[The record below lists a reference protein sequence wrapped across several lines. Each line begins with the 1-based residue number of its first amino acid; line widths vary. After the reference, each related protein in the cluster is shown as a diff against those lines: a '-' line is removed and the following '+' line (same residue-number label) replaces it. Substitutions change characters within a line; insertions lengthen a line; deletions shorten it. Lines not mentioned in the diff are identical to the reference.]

1 MKKNIE
7 IDKNLREMA
16 KNTAARIENAQERKR
31 AYALATGALALAKAL
46 QSDGFGISF
55 KHSLFKI
62 PSFAG
67 NFELADL
74 YIGNVRIDVRVTFD
88 NENFYIPKTH
98 KKYDATPDLYVVV
111 KMEKDLSKMSI
122 EGFVYPKETEK
133 CETVEEY
140 LVCPLKKLN
149 SMKGFKKA
157 VESVESQ
164 EHECA
169 AGDHQK
175 AAELAVLFLDGE
187 ISESEKIFFIKHVVN
202 CPLCRERLCEFSE
215 FDLIIEQVK
224 KYPELLDDS
233 TLNVLTGNVSSQQEE
248 QKEPEILET
257 GISNSVL
264 ELVKDAA
271 VLETGLDAA
280 ETVAQAA
287 GAGAADMVIE
297 TAEEAAETLENI
309 SDVEDDLSLL
319 SISQED
325 EQNIEAEPEK
335 EEDSAEI
342 DDLSELEESGE
353 ELNLTEPEE
362 IPDFS
367 ETPAEP
373 EQEEETVEEEEAPE
387 LLNTEDSEEEDTLT
401 FEEDEPMELLEETA
415 GEMTLESDEESVH
428 EAPEEET
435 PLETEL
441 LQESAPVEEIEEAHE
456 TEQDDIFAGADE
468 EPFELEAH
476 DELEL
481 SDLETLDE
489 HEEMVLEEVHE
500 EQPEEIVPEPD
511 FEENEAPLPEEPAEE
526 ISEHEELTLLES
538 DDEEPGLIEHD
549 EIPDFSQDLEETTE
563 PEPQEP
569 VVSEETESIELL
581 EETPEEI
588 LPVSGEESIEES
600 IQEPEEP
607 KSEFAELLEEEPVE
621 NNEEQTSEYAG
632 IELIDEDSTPSDE
645 PAEETHPENEVNEEI
660 QGLLDDELMQLL
672 SSDDDSDEN
681 TESEA
686 ADDSN
691 LDLIAESGDSENEN
705 QEDSGE
711 EVIDSLYEDA
721 PEAPAE
727 GENAQEDFIQPEP
740 GKNGGLAKKLIA
752 AAVVLFLITTGSIT
766 ALYLN
771 QNKQAANQDALPDA
785 DAPMQDGS
793 PLDAAANLPQNKDDS
808 ASPMSQDLNKS
819 ITNVFSDQPAALTI
833 TKISWEVSQSL
844 ANDDSFRNYLQ
855 VAGKNLQMNLQN
867 DLSYT
872 TEINYNPK
880 VKVSFEISKD
890 NTIKRIQVTESSGSE
905 QIDNVVLQS
914 IKETLKYV
922 NAPNIKD
929 YKGNYNLSVVV
940 NF

>member
-16 KNTAARIENAQERKR
+16 KNTAARIENALERKR

-46 QSDGFGISF
+46 QSDGFGVSF
-55 KHSLFKI
+55 KHSLFKV

-98 KKYDATPDLYVVV
+98 KKYDAAPDLYVVV
-111 KMEKDLSKMSI
+111 KMEKNLSKMSI
-122 EGFVYPKETEK
+122 EGFVFPKETEK
-133 CETVEEY
+133 CESVEEY

-157 VESVESQ
+157 VESVET
-164 EHECA
+164 EDHECA

-175 AAELAVLFLDGE
+175 TAELAVSFIDGE

-215 FDLIIEQVK
+215 FDSIIEQVK

-248 QKEPEILET
+248 QNEPEILET

-271 VLETGLDAA
+271 ALETGLEAA

-287 GAGAADMVIE
+287 GAGAAGLVIE
-297 TAEEAAETLENI
+297 TAEETAETLENI
-309 SDVEDDLSLL
+309 SDEEDNLSLL
-319 SISQED
+319 SISEED
-325 EQNIEAEPEK
+325 DQNIEDEPEN

-367 ETPAEP
+367 ETPGEP
-373 EQEEETVEEEEAPE
+373 EQEEETVEENEAPE

-401 FEEDEPMELLEETA
+401 LEEDEPMELLEEA
-415 GEMTLESDEESVH
+415 AEEMTLESDEESVP
-428 EAPEEET
+428 EAVDEGT
-435 PLETEL
+435 PA
-441 LQESAPVEEIEEAHE
+441 ESAPVEEIEETDE
-456 TEQDDIFAGADE
+456 TEHEDIFAAAEE
-468 EPFELEAH
+468 EPLELETH

-500 EQPEEIVPEPD
+500 EHPEEIEPEPA
-511 FEENEAPLPEEPAEE
+511 FEENEEAAPEEPVAE
-526 ISEHEELTLLES
+526 ISEHEELTELES
-538 DDEEPGLIEHD
+538 DDEPLGLLEHE
-549 EIPDFSQDLEETTE
+549 EIPDFSQDLEETAE
-563 PEPQEP
+563 PEAQEP
-569 VVSEETESIELL
+569 VISEETEAIELT
-581 EETPEEI
+581 EEAPEEI
-588 LPVSGEESIEES
+588 LPESGEETIEET

-621 NNEEQTSEYAG
+621 NNEEQISEYAG

-645 PAEETHPENEVNEEI
+645 PVEETQPENEVNEEI

-686 ADDSN
+686 ADDNN
-691 LDLIAESGDSENEN
+691 LDLIAESGDSESEN
-705 QEDSGE
+705 QEENGE
-711 EVIDSLYEDA
+711 EVIDSLYEEA

-727 GENAQEDFIQPEP
+727 GESAQEEFMQPEP

-785 DAPMQDGS
+785 DMPMQDGS
-793 PLDAAANLPQNKDDS
+793 LPDAAANLPQNKDDS

>member
-46 QSDGFGISF
+46 QSDGFGVSF
-55 KHSLFKI
+55 KHSLFKV

-98 KKYDATPDLYVVV
+98 KKYDAAPDLYVVV
-111 KMEKDLSKMSI
+111 KMEKNLSKMSI
-122 EGFVYPKETEK
+122 EGFVFPKETEK
-133 CETVEEY
+133 CESVEEY

-157 VESVESQ
+157 VESVETE

-175 AAELAVLFLDGE
+175 AAELAVSFLDGE

-215 FDLIIEQVK
+215 FDSIIEQVK

-233 TLNVLTGNVSSQQEE
+233 TLNVLTGNVSSQQAE
-248 QKEPEILET
+248 QNEPEILET

-271 VLETGLDAA
+271 ALETGLEAA

-287 GAGAADMVIE
+287 GAGAAGLVIE
-297 TAEEAAETLENI
+297 TAEETAETLENI
-309 SDVEDDLSLL
+309 SDEEDNLSLL
-319 SISQED
+319 SISEED
-325 EQNIEAEPEK
+325 DQNIEDEPEN

-367 ETPAEP
+367 ETPGEP
-373 EQEEETVEEEEAPE
+373 EQEEETVEEKEAPE

-500 EQPEEIVPEPD
+500 EQPEEIEPEPA
-511 FEENEAPLPEEPAEE
+511 FEENEEAAPEEPVAE
-526 ISEHEELTLLES
+526 ISEHEELTELES
-538 DDEEPGLIEHD
+538 DDEPLGLLEHE
-549 EIPDFSQDLEETTE
+549 EIPDFSQDLEETAE
-563 PEPQEP
+563 PEAQEP
-569 VVSEETESIELL
+569 VISEETEAIELT
-581 EETPEEI
+581 EEAPEEI
-588 LPVSGEESIEES
+588 LPESGEET

-621 NNEEQTSEYAG
+621 NNEEQISEYAG

-645 PAEETHPENEVNEEI
+645 PVEETQPENEVNEEI

-686 ADDSN
+686 ADDNN
-691 LDLIAESGDSENEN
+691 LDLIAESGDTESEN
-705 QEDSGE
+705 QEENGE

-721 PEAPAE
+721 PEAPAG
-727 GENAQEDFIQPEP
+727 GESAQEEFMQPEP

>member
-46 QSDGFGISF
+46 QSDGFGVSF
-55 KHSLFKI
+55 KHSLFKV

-98 KKYDATPDLYVVV
+98 KKYDAAPDLYVVV
-111 KMEKDLSKMSI
+111 KMEKNLSKMSI
-122 EGFVYPKETEK
+122 EGFVFPKETEK
-133 CETVEEY
+133 CESVEEY

-157 VESVESQ
+157 VESVETE

-175 AAELAVLFLDGE
+175 AAELAVSFLDGE

-215 FDLIIEQVK
+215 FDSIIEQVK

-233 TLNVLTGNVSSQQEE
+233 TLNVLTGNVSSQQAE
-248 QKEPEILET
+248 QNEPEILET

-271 VLETGLDAA
+271 ALETGLEAA

-287 GAGAADMVIE
+287 GAGAAGLVIE
-297 TAEEAAETLENI
+297 TAEETAETLENI
-309 SDVEDDLSLL
+309 SDEEDNLSLL
-319 SISQED
+319 SISEED
-325 EQNIEAEPEK
+325 DQNIEDEPEN

-367 ETPAEP
+367 ETPGEP
-373 EQEEETVEEEEAPE
+373 EQEEETVEENETPE

-401 FEEDEPMELLEETA
+401 LEEDEPMELLEEA
-415 GEMTLESDEESVH
+415 AEEMTLESDEESVP
-428 EAPEEET
+428 EAAEEET
-435 PLETEL
+435 PA
-441 LQESAPVEEIEEAHE
+441 ESAPVEEIEETDE
-456 TEQDDIFAGADE
+456 TEHEDIFAAAEE
-468 EPFELEAH
+468 EPLELETH

-500 EQPEEIVPEPD
+500 EQPEEIEPEPA
-511 FEENEAPLPEEPAEE
+511 FEENEEAAPEEPVAE
-526 ISEHEELTLLES
+526 ISEHEELTELES
-538 DDEEPGLIEHD
+538 DDEPLGLLEHE
-549 EIPDFSQDLEETTE
+549 EIPDFSQDLEETAE
-563 PEPQEP
+563 PEAQEP
-569 VVSEETESIELL
+569 VISEETEAIELT
-581 EETPEEI
+581 EEAPEEI
-588 LPVSGEESIEES
+588 LPESGEETIEET

-621 NNEEQTSEYAG
+621 NNEEQISEYAG

-645 PAEETHPENEVNEEI
+645 PVEETQPENEVNEEI

-686 ADDSN
+686 ADDNN
-691 LDLIAESGDSENEN
+691 LDLIAESGDSESEN
-705 QEDSGE
+705 QEENGE

-721 PEAPAE
+721 PEAPAG
-727 GENAQEDFIQPEP
+727 GESAQEEFMQPEP

-771 QNKQAANQDALPDA
+771 QNKQASNQDALPDA
-785 DAPMQDGS
+785 DMPMQDGS
-793 PLDAAANLPQNKDDS
+793 LPDAAANLPQNKDDS

>member
-46 QSDGFGISF
+46 QSDGFGVSF
-55 KHSLFKI
+55 KHSLFKV

-98 KKYDATPDLYVVV
+98 KKYDAAPDLYVVV
-111 KMEKDLSKMSI
+111 KMEKNLSKMSI
-122 EGFVYPKETEK
+122 EGFVFPKETEK
-133 CETVEEY
+133 CESVEEY

-157 VESVESQ
+157 VESVETE

-175 AAELAVLFLDGE
+175 AAELAVSFLDGE

-215 FDLIIEQVK
+215 FDSIIEQVK

-233 TLNVLTGNVSSQQEE
+233 TLNVLTGNVSSQQAE
-248 QKEPEILET
+248 QNEPEILET

-271 VLETGLDAA
+271 ALETGLEAA

-287 GAGAADMVIE
+287 GAGAAGLVIE
-297 TAEEAAETLENI
+297 TAEETAETLENI
-309 SDVEDDLSLL
+309 SDEEDNLSLL
-319 SISQED
+319 SISEED
-325 EQNIEAEPEK
+325 DQNIEDEPEN

-367 ETPAEP
+367 ETPGEP
-373 EQEEETVEEEEAPE
+373 EQEEETVEENEAPE

-401 FEEDEPMELLEETA
+401 LEEDEPMELLEEA
-415 GEMTLESDEESVH
+415 AEEMTLESDEESVP
-428 EAPEEET
+428 EAVDEET
-435 PLETEL
+435 PA
-441 LQESAPVEEIEEAHE
+441 ESAPVEEIEETDE
-456 TEQDDIFAGADE
+456 TEHEDIFAAAEE
-468 EPFELEAH
+468 EPLELETH

-500 EQPEEIVPEPD
+500 EHPEEIEPEPA
-511 FEENEAPLPEEPAEE
+511 FEENEEAAPEEPVAE
-526 ISEHEELTLLES
+526 ISEHEELTELES
-538 DDEEPGLIEHD
+538 DDEPLGLLEHE
-549 EIPDFSQDLEETTE
+549 EIPDFSQDLEETAE
-563 PEPQEP
+563 PEAQEP
-569 VVSEETESIELL
+569 VISEETEAIELT
-581 EETPEEI
+581 EEAPEEI
-588 LPVSGEESIEES
+588 LPESGEETIEET

-621 NNEEQTSEYAG
+621 NNEEQISEYAG

-645 PAEETHPENEVNEEI
+645 PVEETQPENEVNEEI

-686 ADDSN
+686 ADDNN
-691 LDLIAESGDSENEN
+691 LDLIAESGDSESEN
-705 QEDSGE
+705 QEENGE

-727 GENAQEDFIQPEP
+727 GESAQEEFMQPEP

-785 DAPMQDGS
+785 DMPMQDGS
-793 PLDAAANLPQNKDDS
+793 LPDAAANLPQNKDDS

>member
-46 QSDGFGISF
+46 QSDGFGVSF
-55 KHSLFKI
+55 KHSLFKV

-98 KKYDATPDLYVVV
+98 KKYDAAPDLYVVV
-111 KMEKDLSKMSI
+111 KMEKNLSKMSI
-122 EGFVYPKETEK
+122 EGFVFPKETEK
-133 CETVEEY
+133 CESVEEY

-157 VESVESQ
+157 VESVETE

-175 AAELAVLFLDGE
+175 AAELAVSFLDGE

-215 FDLIIEQVK
+215 FDSIIEQVK

-233 TLNVLTGNVSSQQEE
+233 TLNVLTGNVSSQQAE
-248 QKEPEILET
+248 QNEPEILET

-271 VLETGLDAA
+271 ALETGLEAA

-287 GAGAADMVIE
+287 GAGAAGLVIE
-297 TAEEAAETLENI
+297 TAEETAETLENI
-309 SDVEDDLSLL
+309 SDEEDNLSLL
-319 SISQED
+319 SISEED
-325 EQNIEAEPEK
+325 DQNIEDEPEN

-367 ETPAEP
+367 ETPGEP
-373 EQEEETVEEEEAPE
+373 EQEEETVEEKETPE

-401 FEEDEPMELLEETA
+401 LEEDEPMELLEEA
-415 GEMTLESDEESVH
+415 AEEMTLESDEESVH

-500 EQPEEIVPEPD
+500 EQPEEIEPEPA
-511 FEENEAPLPEEPAEE
+511 FEENEEAAPEEPVAE
-526 ISEHEELTLLES
+526 ISEHEELTELES
-538 DDEEPGLIEHD
+538 DDEPLGLLEHE
-549 EIPDFSQDLEETTE
+549 EIPDFSQDLEETAE
-563 PEPQEP
+563 PEAQEP
-569 VVSEETESIELL
+569 VISEETEAIELT
-581 EETPEEI
+581 EEAPEEI
-588 LPVSGEESIEES
+588 LPESSEET

-621 NNEEQTSEYAG
+621 NNEEQISEYAG

-645 PAEETHPENEVNEEI
+645 PVEETQPENEVNEEI

-686 ADDSN
+686 ADDNN
-691 LDLIAESGDSENEN
+691 LDLIAESGDSESEN
-705 QEDSGE
+705 QEENGE

-727 GENAQEDFIQPEP
+727 GESAQEEFMQPEP

-771 QNKQAANQDALPDA
+771 QNKQASNQDALPDA
-785 DAPMQDGS
+785 DMPMQDGS
-793 PLDAAANLPQNKDDS
+793 LPDAAANLPQNKDDS

>member
-46 QSDGFGISF
+46 QSDGFGVSF
-55 KHSLFKI
+55 KHSLFKV

-202 CPLCRERLCEFSE
+202 CPFCRERLCEFSE

-248 QKEPEILET
+248 QNEPEILET

-271 VLETGLDAA
+271 ALETGLEAA

-287 GAGAADMVIE
+287 GAGAAGLVIE
-297 TAEEAAETLENI
+297 TAEETAETLENI
-309 SDVEDDLSLL
+309 SDEEDNLSLL
-319 SISQED
+319 SISEED
-325 EQNIEAEPEK
+325 DQNIEDEPEN

-367 ETPAEP
+367 ETPGEP
-373 EQEEETVEEEEAPE
+373 EQEEETVEENEAPE

-401 FEEDEPMELLEETA
+401 LEEDEPMELLEEA
-415 GEMTLESDEESVH
+415 AEEMTLESDEESVP
-428 EAPEEET
+428 EAVDEGT
-435 PLETEL
+435 PA
-441 LQESAPVEEIEEAHE
+441 ESAPVEEIEETDE
-456 TEQDDIFAGADE
+456 TEHEDIFAAAEE
-468 EPFELEAH
+468 EPLELETH

-500 EQPEEIVPEPD
+500 EHPEEIEPEPA
-511 FEENEAPLPEEPAEE
+511 FEENEEAAPEEPVAE
-526 ISEHEELTLLES
+526 ISEHEELTELES
-538 DDEEPGLIEHD
+538 DDEPLGLLEHE
-549 EIPDFSQDLEETTE
+549 EIPDFSQDLEETAE
-563 PEPQEP
+563 PEAQEP
-569 VVSEETESIELL
+569 VISEETEAIELT
-581 EETPEEI
+581 EEAPEEI
-588 LPVSGEESIEES
+588 LPESGEETIEET

-621 NNEEQTSEYAG
+621 NNEEQISEYAG

-645 PAEETHPENEVNEEI
+645 PVEETQPENEVNEEI

-681 TESEA
+681 TGSEA
-686 ADDSN
+686 ADDNN
-691 LDLIAESGDSENEN
+691 LDLIAESGDSESEN
-705 QEDSGE
+705 QEENGE
-711 EVIDSLYEDA
+711 EVIDSLYEEA
-721 PEAPAE
+721 PEAPAG
-727 GENAQEDFIQPEP
+727 GESAQEEFMQPEP

-771 QNKQAANQDALPDA
+771 QNKQASNQDALPDA
-785 DAPMQDGS
+785 DMPMQDGS
-793 PLDAAANLPQNKDDS
+793 LPDAAANLPQNKDDS

>member
-46 QSDGFGISF
+46 QSDGFGVSF
-55 KHSLFKI
+55 KHSLFKV

-98 KKYDATPDLYVVV
+98 KKYDAAPDLYVVV
-111 KMEKDLSKMSI
+111 KMEKNLSKMSI
-122 EGFVYPKETEK
+122 EGFVFPKETEK
-133 CETVEEY
+133 CESVEEY

-157 VESVESQ
+157 VESVETE

-175 AAELAVLFLDGE
+175 TAELAVSFLDGE

-215 FDLIIEQVK
+215 FDSIIEQVK

-248 QKEPEILET
+248 QNEPEILET

-271 VLETGLDAA
+271 ALETGLEAA

-287 GAGAADMVIE
+287 GAGAAGLVIE
-297 TAEEAAETLENI
+297 TAEETAETLENI
-309 SDVEDDLSLL
+309 SDEEDNLSLL
-319 SISQED
+319 SISEED
-325 EQNIEAEPEK
+325 DQNIEDEPEN

-367 ETPAEP
+367 ETPGEP
-373 EQEEETVEEEEAPE
+373 EQEEETVEENEAPE

-401 FEEDEPMELLEETA
+401 LEEDEPMELLEEA
-415 GEMTLESDEESVH
+415 AEEMTLESDEESVP
-428 EAPEEET
+428 EAVDEGT
-435 PLETEL
+435 PA
-441 LQESAPVEEIEEAHE
+441 ESAPVEEIEETDE
-456 TEQDDIFAGADE
+456 TEHEDIFAAAEE
-468 EPFELEAH
+468 EPLELETH

-500 EQPEEIVPEPD
+500 EHPEEIEPEPA
-511 FEENEAPLPEEPAEE
+511 FEENEEAAPEEPVAE
-526 ISEHEELTLLES
+526 ISEHEELTELES
-538 DDEEPGLIEHD
+538 DDEPLGLLEHE
-549 EIPDFSQDLEETTE
+549 EIPDFSQDLEETAE
-563 PEPQEP
+563 PEAQEP
-569 VVSEETESIELL
+569 VISEETEAIELT
-581 EETPEEI
+581 EEAPEEI
-588 LPVSGEESIEES
+588 LPESGEETIEET

-621 NNEEQTSEYAG
+621 NNEEQISEYAG

-645 PAEETHPENEVNEEI
+645 PVEETQPENEVNEEI

-686 ADDSN
+686 ADDNN
-691 LDLIAESGDSENEN
+691 LDLIAESGDSESEN
-705 QEDSGE
+705 QEENGE
-711 EVIDSLYEDA
+711 EVIDSLYEEA

-727 GENAQEDFIQPEP
+727 GESAQEEFMQPEP

-785 DAPMQDGS
+785 DMPMQDGS
-793 PLDAAANLPQNKDDS
+793 LPDAAANLPQNKDDS

>member
-46 QSDGFGISF
+46 QSDGFGVSF
-55 KHSLFKI
+55 KHSLFKV

-98 KKYDATPDLYVVV
+98 KKYDAAPDLYVVV
-111 KMEKDLSKMSI
+111 KMEKNLSKMSI
-122 EGFVYPKETEK
+122 EGFVFPKETEK
-133 CETVEEY
+133 CESVEEY

-157 VESVESQ
+157 VESVETE

-175 AAELAVLFLDGE
+175 AAELAVSFLDGE

-215 FDLIIEQVK
+215 FDSIIEQVK

-233 TLNVLTGNVSSQQEE
+233 TLNVLTGNVSSQQAE
-248 QKEPEILET
+248 QNEPEILET

-271 VLETGLDAA
+271 ALETGLEAA

-287 GAGAADMVIE
+287 GAGAAGLVIE
-297 TAEEAAETLENI
+297 TAEETAETLENI
-309 SDVEDDLSLL
+309 SDEEDNLSLL
-319 SISQED
+319 SISEED
-325 EQNIEAEPEK
+325 DQNIEDEPEN

-367 ETPAEP
+367 ETPGEP
-373 EQEEETVEEEEAPE
+373 EQEEETVEENETPE

-468 EPFELEAH
+468 EPLLEAH

-500 EQPEEIVPEPD
+500 EQPEEIEPEPA
-511 FEENEAPLPEEPAEE
+511 FEENEEAAPEEPVAE
-526 ISEHEELTLLES
+526 ISEHEELTELES
-538 DDEEPGLIEHD
+538 DDEPLGLLEHE
-549 EIPDFSQDLEETTE
+549 EIPDFSQDLEETAE
-563 PEPQEP
+563 PEAQEP
-569 VVSEETESIELL
+569 VISEETEAIELT
-581 EETPEEI
+581 EEAPEEI
-588 LPVSGEESIEES
+588 LPESSEET

-621 NNEEQTSEYAG
+621 NNEEQISEYAG

-645 PAEETHPENEVNEEI
+645 PVEETQPENEVNEEI

-686 ADDSN
+686 ADDNN
-691 LDLIAESGDSENEN
+691 LDLIAESGDSESEN
-705 QEDSGE
+705 QEENGE
-711 EVIDSLYEDA
+711 EVIDSLYEEA

-727 GENAQEDFIQPEP
+727 GESAQEEFMQPEP

-785 DAPMQDGS
+785 DMPMQDGS
-793 PLDAAANLPQNKDDS
+793 LPDAAANLPQNKDDS

>member
-46 QSDGFGISF
+46 QSDGFGVSF
-55 KHSLFKI
+55 KHSLFKV

-98 KKYDATPDLYVVV
+98 KKYDAAPDLYVVV
-111 KMEKDLSKMSI
+111 KMEKNLSKMSI
-122 EGFVYPKETEK
+122 EGFVFPKETEK
-133 CETVEEY
+133 CESVEEY

-157 VESVESQ
+157 VESVETE

-175 AAELAVLFLDGE
+175 AAELAVSFLDGE

-215 FDLIIEQVK
+215 FDSIIEQVK

-248 QKEPEILET
+248 QNEPEILET

-271 VLETGLDAA
+271 ALETGLEAA

-287 GAGAADMVIE
+287 GAGAAGLVIE
-297 TAEEAAETLENI
+297 TAEETAETLENI
-309 SDVEDDLSLL
+309 SDEEDNLSLL
-319 SISQED
+319 SISEED
-325 EQNIEAEPEK
+325 DQNIEDEPEN

-367 ETPAEP
+367 ETPGEP
-373 EQEEETVEEEEAPE
+373 EQEEETVEENEAPE

-401 FEEDEPMELLEETA
+401 LEEDEPMELLEEA
-415 GEMTLESDEESVH
+415 AEEMTLESDEESVP
-428 EAPEEET
+428 EAVDEGT
-435 PLETEL
+435 PA
-441 LQESAPVEEIEEAHE
+441 ESAPVEEIEETDE
-456 TEQDDIFAGADE
+456 TEHEDIFAAAEE
-468 EPFELEAH
+468 EPLELETH

-500 EQPEEIVPEPD
+500 EQPEEIEPEPA
-511 FEENEAPLPEEPAEE
+511 FEENEEAAPEEPVAE
-526 ISEHEELTLLES
+526 ISEHEELTELES
-538 DDEEPGLIEHD
+538 DDEPLGLLEHE
-549 EIPDFSQDLEETTE
+549 EIPDFSQDLEETAE
-563 PEPQEP
+563 PEAQEP
-569 VVSEETESIELL
+569 VISEETEAIELT
-581 EETPEEI
+581 EEAPEEI
-588 LPVSGEESIEES
+588 LPESGEETIEET

-621 NNEEQTSEYAG
+621 NNEEQISEYAG

-645 PAEETHPENEVNEEI
+645 PVEETQPENEVNEEI

-686 ADDSN
+686 ADDNN
-691 LDLIAESGDSENEN
+691 LDLIAESGDSESEN
-705 QEDSGE
+705 QEENGE

-721 PEAPAE
+721 PEAPAG
-727 GENAQEDFIQPEP
+727 GESAQEEFMQPEP

-771 QNKQAANQDALPDA
+771 QNKQASNQDALPDA
-785 DAPMQDGS
+785 DMPMQDGS
-793 PLDAAANLPQNKDDS
+793 LPDAAANLPQNKDDS

>member
-46 QSDGFGISF
+46 QSDGFGVSF
-55 KHSLFKI
+55 KHSLFKV

-98 KKYDATPDLYVVV
+98 KKYDAAPDLYVVV
-111 KMEKDLSKMSI
+111 KMEKNLSKMSI
-122 EGFVYPKETEK
+122 EGFVFPKETEK
-133 CETVEEY
+133 CKSVEEY
-140 LVCPLKKLN
+140 LVCPLKNLN

-157 VESVESQ
+157 VESVEPR

-175 AAELAVLFLDGE
+175 TAELAVSFIDGE

-215 FDLIIEQVK
+215 FDSIIEQVK

-248 QKEPEILET
+248 QNEPEILET

-271 VLETGLDAA
+271 ALETGLEAA

-287 GAGAADMVIE
+287 GAGAAGLVIE
-297 TAEEAAETLENI
+297 TAEETAETLENI
-309 SDVEDDLSLL
+309 SDEEDNLSLL
-319 SISQED
+319 SISEED
-325 EQNIEAEPEK
+325 DQNIEDEPEN

-367 ETPAEP
+367 ETPGEP
-373 EQEEETVEEEEAPE
+373 EQEEETVEENEAPE
-387 LLNTEDSEEEDTLT
+387 LINTEDSEEEDTLT
-401 FEEDEPMELLEETA
+401 LEEDEPMELLEEA
-415 GEMTLESDEESVH
+415 AEEMTLESDEESVP
-428 EAPEEET
+428 EAVEEET
-435 PLETEL
+435 PA
-441 LQESAPVEEIEEAHE
+441 ESAPVEEIEETDE

-500 EQPEEIVPEPD
+500 EQPEEIEPEPA
-511 FEENEAPLPEEPAEE
+511 FEENEEAAPEEPVAE
-526 ISEHEELTLLES
+526 ISEHEELTELES
-538 DDEEPGLIEHD
+538 DDEPLGLLEHE
-549 EIPDFSQDLEETTE
+549 EIPDFSQDLEETAE
-563 PEPQEP
+563 PEAQEP
-569 VVSEETESIELL
+569 VISEETEAIELT
-581 EETPEEI
+581 EEAPEEI
-588 LPVSGEESIEES
+588 LPESSEET

-621 NNEEQTSEYAG
+621 NNEEQISEYAG

-645 PAEETHPENEVNEEI
+645 PVEETQPENEVNEEI

-686 ADDSN
+686 ADDNN
-691 LDLIAESGDSENEN
+691 LDLIAESGDSESEN
-705 QEDSGE
+705 QEENGE

-727 GENAQEDFIQPEP
+727 GESAQEEFMQPEP

-771 QNKQAANQDALPDA
+771 QNKQASNQDALPDA
-785 DAPMQDGS
+785 DMPMQDGS
-793 PLDAAANLPQNKDDS
+793 LPDAAANLPQNKDDS

>member
-46 QSDGFGISF
+46 QSDGFGVSF
-55 KHSLFKI
+55 KHSLFKV

-98 KKYDATPDLYVVV
+98 KKYDAAPDLYVVV
-111 KMEKDLSKMSI
+111 KMEKNLSKMSI
-122 EGFVYPKETEK
+122 EGFVFPKETEK
-133 CETVEEY
+133 CESVEEY

-157 VESVESQ
+157 VESVETE

-175 AAELAVLFLDGE
+175 AAELAVSFLDGE

-215 FDLIIEQVK
+215 FDSIIEQVK

-233 TLNVLTGNVSSQQEE
+233 TLNVLTGNVSSQQAE
-248 QKEPEILET
+248 QNEPEILET

-271 VLETGLDAA
+271 ALETGLEAA

-287 GAGAADMVIE
+287 GAGAAGLVIE
-297 TAEEAAETLENI
+297 TAEETAETLENI
-309 SDVEDDLSLL
+309 SDEEDNLSLL
-319 SISQED
+319 SISEED
-325 EQNIEAEPEK
+325 DQNIEDEPEN

-367 ETPAEP
+367 ETPGEP
-373 EQEEETVEEEEAPE
+373 EQEEETVEENETPE

-500 EQPEEIVPEPD
+500 EQPEEIEPEPA
-511 FEENEAPLPEEPAEE
+511 FEENEEAAPEEPVAE
-526 ISEHEELTLLES
+526 ISEHEELTELES
-538 DDEEPGLIEHD
+538 DDEPLGLLEHE
-549 EIPDFSQDLEETTE
+549 EIPDFSQDLEETAE
-563 PEPQEP
+563 PEAQEP
-569 VVSEETESIELL
+569 VISEETEAIELT
-581 EETPEEI
+581 EEAPEEI
-588 LPVSGEESIEES
+588 LPESSEET

-621 NNEEQTSEYAG
+621 NNEEQISEYAG

-645 PAEETHPENEVNEEI
+645 PVEETQPENEVNEEI

-686 ADDSN
+686 ADDNN
-691 LDLIAESGDSENEN
+691 LDLIAESGDSESEN
-705 QEDSGE
+705 QEENGE
-711 EVIDSLYEDA
+711 EVIDSLYEEA

-727 GENAQEDFIQPEP
+727 GESAQEEFMQPEP

-785 DAPMQDGS
+785 DMPMQDGS
-793 PLDAAANLPQNKDDS
+793 LPDAAANLPQNKDDS

>member
-46 QSDGFGISF
+46 QSDGFGVSF
-55 KHSLFKI
+55 KHSLFKV

-98 KKYDATPDLYVVV
+98 KKYDAAPDLYVVV
-111 KMEKDLSKMSI
+111 KMEKNLSKMSI
-122 EGFVYPKETEK
+122 EGFVFPKETEK
-133 CETVEEY
+133 CESVEEY

-157 VESVESQ
+157 VESVETE

-175 AAELAVLFLDGE
+175 TAELAVSFLDGE

-215 FDLIIEQVK
+215 FDSIIEQVK

-248 QKEPEILET
+248 QNEPEILET

-271 VLETGLDAA
+271 ALETGLEAA

-287 GAGAADMVIE
+287 GAGAAGLVIE
-297 TAEEAAETLENI
+297 TAEETAETLENI
-309 SDVEDDLSLL
+309 SDEEDNLSLL
-319 SISQED
+319 SISEED
-325 EQNIEAEPEK
+325 DQNIEDEPEN

-367 ETPAEP
+367 ETPGEP
-373 EQEEETVEEEEAPE
+373 EQEEETVEENEAPE

-401 FEEDEPMELLEETA
+401 LEEDEPMELLEEA
-415 GEMTLESDEESVH
+415 AEEMTLESDEESVP
-428 EAPEEET
+428 EAVDEGT
-435 PLETEL
+435 PA
-441 LQESAPVEEIEEAHE
+441 ESAPVEEIEETDE
-456 TEQDDIFAGADE
+456 TEHEDIFAAAEE
-468 EPFELEAH
+468 EPLELETH

-500 EQPEEIVPEPD
+500 EHPEEIEPEPA
-511 FEENEAPLPEEPAEE
+511 FEENEEAAPEEPVAE
-526 ISEHEELTLLES
+526 ISEHEELTELES
-538 DDEEPGLIEHD
+538 DDEPLGLLEHE
-549 EIPDFSQDLEETTE
+549 EIPDFSQDLEETAE
-563 PEPQEP
+563 PEAQEP
-569 VVSEETESIELL
+569 VISEETEAIELT
-581 EETPEEI
+581 EEAPEEI
-588 LPVSGEESIEES
+588 LPESSEET

-621 NNEEQTSEYAG
+621 NNEEQISEYAG

-645 PAEETHPENEVNEEI
+645 PVEETQPENEVNEEI

-686 ADDSN
+686 ADDNN
-691 LDLIAESGDSENEN
+691 LDLIAESGDSESEN
-705 QEDSGE
+705 QEENGE
-711 EVIDSLYEDA
+711 EVIDSLYEEA

-727 GENAQEDFIQPEP
+727 GESAQEEFMQPEP

-785 DAPMQDGS
+785 DMPMQDGS
-793 PLDAAANLPQNKDDS
+793 LPDAAANLPQNKDDS

>member
-46 QSDGFGISF
+46 QSDGFGVSF
-55 KHSLFKI
+55 KHSLFKV

-98 KKYDATPDLYVVV
+98 KKYDAAPDLYVVV
-111 KMEKDLSKMSI
+111 KMEKNLSKMSI
-122 EGFVYPKETEK
+122 EGFVFPKETEK
-133 CETVEEY
+133 CESVEEY

-157 VESVESQ
+157 VESVETE

-175 AAELAVLFLDGE
+175 AAELAVSFLDGE

-215 FDLIIEQVK
+215 FDSIIEQVK

-248 QKEPEILET
+248 QNEPEILET

-271 VLETGLDAA
+271 ALETGLEAA
-280 ETVAQAA
+280 ETVAQAS
-287 GAGAADMVIE
+287 GAGAAGLVIE
-297 TAEEAAETLENI
+297 TAEETAETLENI
-309 SDVEDDLSLL
+309 SDEEDNLSLL
-319 SISQED
+319 SISEED
-325 EQNIEAEPEK
+325 DQNIEDEPEN

-367 ETPAEP
+367 ETPGEP
-373 EQEEETVEEEEAPE
+373 EQEEETVEENEAPE

-401 FEEDEPMELLEETA
+401 LEEDEPMELLEEA
-415 GEMTLESDEESVH
+415 AEEMTLESDEESVH
-428 EAPEEET
+428 EAAEEET
-435 PLETEL
+435 PA
-441 LQESAPVEEIEEAHE
+441 ESAPVEEIEETDE
-456 TEQDDIFAGADE
+456 TEHEDIFAAAEE
-468 EPFELEAH
+468 EPLELETH

-500 EQPEEIVPEPD
+500 EQPEEIEPEPA
-511 FEENEAPLPEEPAEE
+511 FEENEEAAPEEPVAE
-526 ISEHEELTLLES
+526 ISEHEELTELES
-538 DDEEPGLIEHD
+538 DDEPLGLLEHE
-549 EIPDFSQDLEETTE
+549 EIPDFSQDLEETAE
-563 PEPQEP
+563 PEAQEP
-569 VVSEETESIELL
+569 VISEETEAIELT
-581 EETPEEI
+581 EEAPEEI
-588 LPVSGEESIEES
+588 LPESGEETIEET

-621 NNEEQTSEYAG
+621 NNEEQISEYAG

-645 PAEETHPENEVNEEI
+645 PVEETQPENEVNEEI

-672 SSDDDSDEN
+672 SSDDDLDEN

-686 ADDSN
+686 ADDNN
-691 LDLIAESGDSENEN
+691 LDLIAESGDSESEN
-705 QEDSGE
+705 QEENGE

-727 GENAQEDFIQPEP
+727 GESAQEEFMQPEP

-785 DAPMQDGS
+785 DMPMQDGS
-793 PLDAAANLPQNKDDS
+793 LPDAAANLPQNKDDS

>member
-46 QSDGFGISF
+46 QSDGFGVSF
-55 KHSLFKI
+55 KHSLFKV

-98 KKYDATPDLYVVV
+98 KKYDAAPDLYVVV
-111 KMEKDLSKMSI
+111 KMEKNLSKMSI
-122 EGFVYPKETEK
+122 EGFVFPKETEK
-133 CETVEEY
+133 CESVEEY

-157 VESVESQ
+157 VESVETE

-175 AAELAVLFLDGE
+175 TAELAVSFIDGE

-215 FDLIIEQVK
+215 FDSIIEQVK

-248 QKEPEILET
+248 QNEPEILET

-271 VLETGLDAA
+271 ALETGLEAA

-287 GAGAADMVIE
+287 GAGAAGLVIE
-297 TAEEAAETLENI
+297 TAEETAETLENI
-309 SDVEDDLSLL
+309 SDEEDNLSLL
-319 SISQED
+319 SISEED
-325 EQNIEAEPEK
+325 DQNIEDEPEN

-367 ETPAEP
+367 ETPGEP
-373 EQEEETVEEEEAPE
+373 EQEEETVEENETPE

-401 FEEDEPMELLEETA
+401 LEEDEPMELLEEA
-415 GEMTLESDEESVH
+415 AEEMTLESDEESVP
-428 EAPEEET
+428 EAVDEGT
-435 PLETEL
+435 PA
-441 LQESAPVEEIEEAHE
+441 ESAPVEEIEETDE
-456 TEQDDIFAGADE
+456 TEHEDIFAAAEE
-468 EPFELEAH
+468 EPLELETH

-500 EQPEEIVPEPD
+500 EHPEEIEPEPA
-511 FEENEAPLPEEPAEE
+511 FEENEEAAPEEPVAE
-526 ISEHEELTLLES
+526 ISEHEELTELES
-538 DDEEPGLIEHD
+538 DDEPLGLLEHE
-549 EIPDFSQDLEETTE
+549 EIPDFSQDLEETAE
-563 PEPQEP
+563 PEAQEP
-569 VVSEETESIELL
+569 VISEETEAIELT
-581 EETPEEI
+581 EEAPEEI
-588 LPVSGEESIEES
+588 LPESGEETIEET

-621 NNEEQTSEYAG
+621 NNEEQISEYAG

-645 PAEETHPENEVNEEI
+645 PVEETQPENEVNEEI

-686 ADDSN
+686 ADDNN
-691 LDLIAESGDSENEN
+691 LDLIAESGDSESEN
-705 QEDSGE
+705 QEENGE
-711 EVIDSLYEDA
+711 EVIDSLYEEA

-727 GENAQEDFIQPEP
+727 GESAQEEFMQPEP

-785 DAPMQDGS
+785 DMPMQDGS
-793 PLDAAANLPQNKDDS
+793 LPDAAANLPQNKDDS

>member
-46 QSDGFGISF
+46 QSDGFGVSF
-55 KHSLFKI
+55 KHSLFKV

-98 KKYDATPDLYVVV
+98 KKYDAAPDLYVVV
-111 KMEKDLSKMSI
+111 KMEKNLSKMSI
-122 EGFVYPKETEK
+122 EGFVFPKETEK
-133 CETVEEY
+133 CESVEEY

-157 VESVESQ
+157 VESVETE

-175 AAELAVLFLDGE
+175 AAELAVSFLDGE

-215 FDLIIEQVK
+215 FDSIIEQVK

-233 TLNVLTGNVSSQQEE
+233 TLNVLTGNVSSQQAE
-248 QKEPEILET
+248 QNEPEILET

-271 VLETGLDAA
+271 ALETGLEAA

-287 GAGAADMVIE
+287 GAGAAGLVIE
-297 TAEEAAETLENI
+297 TAEETAETLENI
-309 SDVEDDLSLL
+309 SDEEDNLSLL
-319 SISQED
+319 SISEED
-325 EQNIEAEPEK
+325 DQNIEDEPEN

-367 ETPAEP
+367 ETPGEP
-373 EQEEETVEEEEAPE
+373 EQEEETVEENEAPE
-387 LLNTEDSEEEDTLT
+387 LINTEDSEEEDTLT
-401 FEEDEPMELLEETA
+401 LEEDEPMELLEEA
-415 GEMTLESDEESVH
+415 AEEMTLESDEESVP
-428 EAPEEET
+428 EAVEEET
-435 PLETEL
+435 PA
-441 LQESAPVEEIEEAHE
+441 ESAPVEEIEETDE
-456 TEQDDIFAGADE
+456 TEHEDIFAAAEE
-468 EPFELEAH
+468 EPLELETH

-500 EQPEEIVPEPD
+500 EHPEEIEPEPA
-511 FEENEAPLPEEPAEE
+511 FEENEEAAPEEPVAE
-526 ISEHEELTLLES
+526 ISEHEELTELES
-538 DDEEPGLIEHD
+538 DDEPLGLLEHE
-549 EIPDFSQDLEETTE
+549 EIPDFSQDLEETAE
-563 PEPQEP
+563 PEAQEP
-569 VVSEETESIELL
+569 VISEETEAIELT
-581 EETPEEI
+581 EEAPEEI
-588 LPVSGEESIEES
+588 LPESGEET

-621 NNEEQTSEYAG
+621 NNEEQISEYAG

-645 PAEETHPENEVNEEI
+645 PVEETQPENEVNEEI

-686 ADDSN
+686 ADDNN
-691 LDLIAESGDSENEN
+691 LDLIAESGDSESEN
-705 QEDSGE
+705 QEENGE

-721 PEAPAE
+721 PEAPAG
-727 GENAQEDFIQPEP
+727 GESAQEEFMQPEP

-785 DAPMQDGS
+785 DMPMQDGS
-793 PLDAAANLPQNKDDS
+793 LPDAAANLPQNKDDS

>member
-202 CPLCRERLCEFSE
+202 CPFCRERLCEFSE

-248 QKEPEILET
+248 QNEPEILET

-271 VLETGLDAA
+271 ALETGLEAA

-287 GAGAADMVIE
+287 GAGAAGLVIE
-297 TAEEAAETLENI
+297 TAEETAETLENI
-309 SDVEDDLSLL
+309 SDEEDNLSLL
-319 SISQED
+319 SISEED
-325 EQNIEAEPEK
+325 DQNIEDEPEN

-367 ETPAEP
+367 ETPGEP
-373 EQEEETVEEEEAPE
+373 EQEEETVEENEAPE

-401 FEEDEPMELLEETA
+401 LEEDEPMELLEEA
-415 GEMTLESDEESVH
+415 AEEMTLESDEESVP
-428 EAPEEET
+428 EAVDEGT
-435 PLETEL
+435 PA
-441 LQESAPVEEIEEAHE
+441 ESAPVEEIEETDE
-456 TEQDDIFAGADE
+456 TEHEDIFAAAEE
-468 EPFELEAH
+468 EPLELETH

-500 EQPEEIVPEPD
+500 EHPEEIEPEPA
-511 FEENEAPLPEEPAEE
+511 FEENEEAAPEEPVAE
-526 ISEHEELTLLES
+526 ISEHEELTELES
-538 DDEEPGLIEHD
+538 DDEPLGLLEHE
-549 EIPDFSQDLEETTE
+549 EIPDFSQDLEETAE
-563 PEPQEP
+563 PEAQEP
-569 VVSEETESIELL
+569 VISEETEAIELT
-581 EETPEEI
+581 EEAPEEI
-588 LPVSGEESIEES
+588 LPESGEETIEET

-621 NNEEQTSEYAG
+621 NNEEQISEYAG

-645 PAEETHPENEVNEEI
+645 PVEETQPENEVNEEI

-686 ADDSN
+686 ADDNN
-691 LDLIAESGDSENEN
+691 LDLIAESGDSESEN
-705 QEDSGE
+705 QEENGE

-721 PEAPAE
+721 PEAPAG
-727 GENAQEDFIQPEP
+727 GESAQEEFMQPEP

-771 QNKQAANQDALPDA
+771 QNKQASNQDALPDA
-785 DAPMQDGS
+785 DMPMQDGS
-793 PLDAAANLPQNKDDS
+793 LPDAAANLPQNKDDS

>member
-46 QSDGFGISF
+46 QSDGFGVSF
-55 KHSLFKI
+55 KHSLFKV

-98 KKYDATPDLYVVV
+98 KKYDAAPDLYVVV
-111 KMEKDLSKMSI
+111 KMEKNLSKMSI
-122 EGFVYPKETEK
+122 EGFVFPKETEK
-133 CETVEEY
+133 CESVEEY

-157 VESVESQ
+157 VESVETE

-175 AAELAVLFLDGE
+175 AAELAVSFLDGE

-215 FDLIIEQVK
+215 FDSIIEQVK

-248 QKEPEILET
+248 QNEPEILET

-271 VLETGLDAA
+271 ALETGLEAA

-287 GAGAADMVIE
+287 GAGAAGLVIE
-297 TAEEAAETLENI
+297 TAEETAETLENI
-309 SDVEDDLSLL
+309 SDEEDNLSLL
-319 SISQED
+319 SISEED
-325 EQNIEAEPEK
+325 DQNIEDEPEN

-362 IPDFS
+362 ISDFS
-367 ETPAEP
+367 ETPGEP
-373 EQEEETVEEEEAPE
+373 EQEEETVEENEAPE

-401 FEEDEPMELLEETA
+401 LEEDEPMELLEEA
-415 GEMTLESDEESVH
+415 AEEMTLESDEESVP
-428 EAPEEET
+428 EAVDEGT
-435 PLETEL
+435 PA
-441 LQESAPVEEIEEAHE
+441 ESAPVEEIEETDE
-456 TEQDDIFAGADE
+456 TEHEDIFAAAEE
-468 EPFELEAH
+468 EPLELETH

-500 EQPEEIVPEPD
+500 EHPEEIEPEPA
-511 FEENEAPLPEEPAEE
+511 FEENEEAAPEEPVAE
-526 ISEHEELTLLES
+526 ISEHEELTELES
-538 DDEEPGLIEHD
+538 DDEPLGLLEHE
-549 EIPDFSQDLEETTE
+549 EIPDFSQDLEETAE
-563 PEPQEP
+563 PEAQEP
-569 VVSEETESIELL
+569 VISEETEAIELT
-581 EETPEEI
+581 EEAPEEI
-588 LPVSGEESIEES
+588 LPESGEETIEET

-621 NNEEQTSEYAG
+621 NNEEQISEYAG

-645 PAEETHPENEVNEEI
+645 PVEETQPENEVNEEI

-686 ADDSN
+686 ADDNN
-691 LDLIAESGDSENEN
+691 LDLIAESGDSESEN
-705 QEDSGE
+705 QEENGE
-711 EVIDSLYEDA
+711 EVIDSLYEEA

-727 GENAQEDFIQPEP
+727 GESAQEEFMQPEP

-785 DAPMQDGS
+785 DMPMQDGS
-793 PLDAAANLPQNKDDS
+793 LPDAAANLPQNKDDS

>member
-16 KNTAARIENAQERKR
+16 KNTAARIENALERKR

-46 QSDGFGISF
+46 QSDGFGVSF
-55 KHSLFKI
+55 KHSLFKV

-98 KKYDATPDLYVVV
+98 KKYDAAPDLYVVV
-111 KMEKDLSKMSI
+111 KMEKNLSKMSI
-122 EGFVYPKETEK
+122 EGFVFPKETEK
-133 CETVEEY
+133 CESVEEY

-157 VESVESQ
+157 VESVET
-164 EHECA
+164 EDHECA

-175 AAELAVLFLDGE
+175 TAELAVSFIDGE

-215 FDLIIEQVK
+215 FDSIIEQVK

-248 QKEPEILET
+248 QNEPEILET

-271 VLETGLDAA
+271 ALETGLEAA

-287 GAGAADMVIE
+287 GAGAAGLVIE
-297 TAEEAAETLENI
+297 TAEETAETLENI
-309 SDVEDDLSLL
+309 SDEEDNLSLL
-319 SISQED
+319 SISEED
-325 EQNIEAEPEK
+325 DQNIEDEPEN

-367 ETPAEP
+367 ETPGEP
-373 EQEEETVEEEEAPE
+373 EQEEETVEENEAPE

-401 FEEDEPMELLEETA
+401 LEEDEPMELLEEA
-415 GEMTLESDEESVH
+415 AEEMTLESDEESVP
-428 EAPEEET
+428 EAVDEGT
-435 PLETEL
+435 PA
-441 LQESAPVEEIEEAHE
+441 ESAPVEEIEETDE
-456 TEQDDIFAGADE
+456 TEHEDIFAAAEE
-468 EPFELEAH
+468 EPLELETH

-500 EQPEEIVPEPD
+500 EHPEEIEPEPA
-511 FEENEAPLPEEPAEE
+511 FEENEEAAPEEPVAE
-526 ISEHEELTLLES
+526 ISEHEELTELES
-538 DDEEPGLIEHD
+538 DDEPLGLLEHE
-549 EIPDFSQDLEETTE
+549 EIPDFSQDLEETAE
-563 PEPQEP
+563 PEAQEP
-569 VVSEETESIELL
+569 VISEETEAIELT
-581 EETPEEI
+581 EEAPEEI
-588 LPVSGEESIEES
+588 LPESGEETIEET

-621 NNEEQTSEYAG
+621 NNEEQISEYAG

-645 PAEETHPENEVNEEI
+645 PVEETQPENEVNEEI

-686 ADDSN
+686 ADDNN
-691 LDLIAESGDSENEN
+691 LDLIAESGDSESEN
-705 QEDSGE
+705 QEENGE

-727 GENAQEDFIQPEP
+727 GESAQEEFMQPEP

-785 DAPMQDGS
+785 DMPMQDGS
-793 PLDAAANLPQNKDDS
+793 LPDAAANLPQNKDDS

>member
-46 QSDGFGISF
+46 QSDGFGVSF
-55 KHSLFKI
+55 KHSLFKV

-98 KKYDATPDLYVVV
+98 KKYDAAPDLYVVV
-111 KMEKDLSKMSI
+111 KMEKNLSKMSI
-122 EGFVYPKETEK
+122 EGFVFPKETEK
-133 CETVEEY
+133 CESVEEY

-157 VESVESQ
+157 VESVET
-164 EHECA
+164 EDHECA

-175 AAELAVLFLDGE
+175 TAELAVSFIDGE

-215 FDLIIEQVK
+215 FDSIIEQVK

-248 QKEPEILET
+248 QNEPEILET

-271 VLETGLDAA
+271 ALETGLEAA

-287 GAGAADMVIE
+287 GAGAAGLVIE
-297 TAEEAAETLENI
+297 TAEETAETLENI
-309 SDVEDDLSLL
+309 SDEEDNLSLL
-319 SISQED
+319 SISEED
-325 EQNIEAEPEK
+325 DQNIEDEPEN

-367 ETPAEP
+367 ETPGEP
-373 EQEEETVEEEEAPE
+373 EQEEETVEENETPE

-401 FEEDEPMELLEETA
+401 LEEDEPMELLEEA
-415 GEMTLESDEESVH
+415 AEEMTLESDEESVP
-428 EAPEEET
+428 EAAEEET
-435 PLETEL
+435 PA
-441 LQESAPVEEIEEAHE
+441 ESAPVEEIEETDE
-456 TEQDDIFAGADE
+456 TEHEDIFAAAEE
-468 EPFELEAH
+468 EPLELETH

-500 EQPEEIVPEPD
+500 EQPEEIEPEPA
-511 FEENEAPLPEEPAEE
+511 FEENEEAAPEEPVAE
-526 ISEHEELTLLES
+526 ISEHEELTELES
-538 DDEEPGLIEHD
+538 DDEPLGLLEHE
-549 EIPDFSQDLEETTE
+549 EIPDFSQDLEETAE
-563 PEPQEP
+563 PEAQEP
-569 VVSEETESIELL
+569 VISEETEAIELT
-581 EETPEEI
+581 EEAPEEI
-588 LPVSGEESIEES
+588 LPESGEETIEET

-621 NNEEQTSEYAG
+621 NNEEQISEYAG

-645 PAEETHPENEVNEEI
+645 PVEETQPENEVNEEI

-686 ADDSN
+686 ADDNN
-691 LDLIAESGDSENEN
+691 LDLIAESGDSESEN
-705 QEDSGE
+705 QEENGE
-711 EVIDSLYEDA
+711 EVIDSLYEEA

-727 GENAQEDFIQPEP
+727 GESAQEEFMQPEP

-785 DAPMQDGS
+785 DMPMQDGS
-793 PLDAAANLPQNKDDS
+793 LPDAAANLPQNKDDS

>member
-46 QSDGFGISF
+46 QSDGFGVSF
-55 KHSLFKI
+55 KHSLFKV

-98 KKYDATPDLYVVV
+98 KKYDAAPDLYVVV
-111 KMEKDLSKMSI
+111 KMEKNLSKMSI
-122 EGFVYPKETEK
+122 EGFVFPKETEK
-133 CETVEEY
+133 CESVEEY

-157 VESVESQ
+157 VESVET
-164 EHECA
+164 EDHECA

-175 AAELAVLFLDGE
+175 AAELAVSFLDGE

-215 FDLIIEQVK
+215 FDSIIEQVK

-248 QKEPEILET
+248 QNEPEILET

-271 VLETGLDAA
+271 ALETGLEAA

-287 GAGAADMVIE
+287 GAGAAGLVIE
-297 TAEEAAETLENI
+297 TAEETAETLENI
-309 SDVEDDLSLL
+309 SDEEDNLSLL
-319 SISQED
+319 SISEED
-325 EQNIEAEPEK
+325 DQNIEDEPEN

-367 ETPAEP
+367 ETPGEP
-373 EQEEETVEEEEAPE
+373 EQEEETVEENEAPE

-401 FEEDEPMELLEETA
+401 LEEDEPMELLEEA
-415 GEMTLESDEESVH
+415 AEEMTLESDEESVH
-428 EAPEEET
+428 EAADEET
-435 PLETEL
+435 PA
-441 LQESAPVEEIEEAHE
+441 ESAPVEEIEETDE
-456 TEQDDIFAGADE
+456 TEHEDIFAAAEE
-468 EPFELEAH
+468 EPLELETH

-500 EQPEEIVPEPD
+500 EQPEEIEPAPA
-511 FEENEAPLPEEPAEE
+511 FEEDEKATPEEPVAE
-526 ISEHEELTLLES
+526 ISENEELTELES
-538 DDEEPGLIEHD
+538 DDEPLGLLEHE
-549 EIPDFSQDLEETTE
+549 EIPDFSQDLEETAE
-563 PEPQEP
+563 PEAQEP
-569 VVSEETESIELL
+569 VISEETEAIELT
-581 EETPEEI
+581 EEGPEEI
-588 LPVSGEESIEES
+588 LPESGEETIEETV
-600 IQEPEEP
+600 QEPEEP

-621 NNEEQTSEYAG
+621 NNEEQISEYAG
-632 IELIDEDSTPSDE
+632 IELIDEDSTPTDE
-645 PAEETHPENEVNEEI
+645 PVEETQPENEVNEEI

-686 ADDSN
+686 ADDNN
-691 LDLIAESGDSENEN
+691 LDLIAESGDSESEN
-705 QEDSGE
+705 QEENGE

-727 GENAQEDFIQPEP
+727 GESAQEEFMQPEP

-785 DAPMQDGS
+785 DMPMQDGS
-793 PLDAAANLPQNKDDS
+793 LPDAAANLPQNKDDS

>member
-46 QSDGFGISF
+46 QSDGFGVSF
-55 KHSLFKI
+55 KHSLFKV

-98 KKYDATPDLYVVV
+98 KKYDAAPDLYVVV
-111 KMEKDLSKMSI
+111 KMEKNLSKMSI
-122 EGFVYPKETEK
+122 EGFVFPKETEK
-133 CETVEEY
+133 CESVEEY

-157 VESVESQ
+157 VESVETE

-175 AAELAVLFLDGE
+175 AAELAVSFLDGE

-215 FDLIIEQVK
+215 FDSIIEQVK

-248 QKEPEILET
+248 QNEPEILET

-271 VLETGLDAA
+271 ALETGLEAA

-287 GAGAADMVIE
+287 GAGAAGLVIE
-297 TAEEAAETLENI
+297 TAEETAETLENI
-309 SDVEDDLSLL
+309 SDEEDNLSLL
-319 SISQED
+319 SISEED
-325 EQNIEAEPEK
+325 DQNIEDEPEN

-367 ETPAEP
+367 ETPGEP
-373 EQEEETVEEEEAPE
+373 EQEEETVEENEAPE

-401 FEEDEPMELLEETA
+401 LEEDEPMELLEEA
-415 GEMTLESDEESVH
+415 AEEMTLESDEESVP
-428 EAPEEET
+428 EAVDEGT
-435 PLETEL
+435 PA
-441 LQESAPVEEIEEAHE
+441 ESAPVEEIEETDE
-456 TEQDDIFAGADE
+456 TEHEDIFAAAEE
-468 EPFELEAH
+468 EPLELETH

-500 EQPEEIVPEPD
+500 EHPEEIEPEPA
-511 FEENEAPLPEEPAEE
+511 FEENEEAAPEEPVAE
-526 ISEHEELTLLES
+526 ISEHEELTELES
-538 DDEEPGLIEHD
+538 DDEPLGLLEHE
-549 EIPDFSQDLEETTE
+549 EIPDFSQDLEETAE
-563 PEPQEP
+563 PEAQEP
-569 VVSEETESIELL
+569 VISEETEAIELT
-581 EETPEEI
+581 EEAPEEI
-588 LPVSGEESIEES
+588 LPESGEETIEET

-621 NNEEQTSEYAG
+621 NNEEQISEYAG

-645 PAEETHPENEVNEEI
+645 PVEETQPENEVNEEI

-686 ADDSN
+686 ADDNN
-691 LDLIAESGDSENEN
+691 LDLIAESGDSESEN
-705 QEDSGE
+705 QEENGE
-711 EVIDSLYEDA
+711 EVIDSLYEEA

-727 GENAQEDFIQPEP
+727 GESAQEEFMQPEP

-785 DAPMQDGS
+785 DMPMQDGS
-793 PLDAAANLPQNKDDS
+793 LPDAAANLPQNKDDS

>member
-46 QSDGFGISF
+46 QSDGFGVSF
-55 KHSLFKI
+55 KHSLFKV

-98 KKYDATPDLYVVV
+98 KKYDAAPDLYVVV
-111 KMEKDLSKMSI
+111 KMEKNLSKMSI
-122 EGFVYPKETEK
+122 EGFVFPKETEK
-133 CETVEEY
+133 CESVEEY

-157 VESVESQ
+157 VESVETE

-175 AAELAVLFLDGE
+175 AAELAVSFLDGE

-215 FDLIIEQVK
+215 FDSIIEQVK

-248 QKEPEILET
+248 QNEPEILET

-271 VLETGLDAA
+271 ALETGLEAA

-287 GAGAADMVIE
+287 GAGAAGLVIE
-297 TAEEAAETLENI
+297 TAEETAETLENI
-309 SDVEDDLSLL
+309 SDEEDNLSLL
-319 SISQED
+319 SISEED
-325 EQNIEAEPEK
+325 DQNIEDEPEN

-367 ETPAEP
+367 ETPGEP
-373 EQEEETVEEEEAPE
+373 EQEEETVEENEAPE

-401 FEEDEPMELLEETA
+401 LEEDEPMELLEEA
-415 GEMTLESDEESVH
+415 AEEMTLESDEESVP
-428 EAPEEET
+428 EAVDEET
-435 PLETEL
+435 PA
-441 LQESAPVEEIEEAHE
+441 ESAPVEEIEETDE
-456 TEQDDIFAGADE
+456 TEHEDIFAAAEE
-468 EPFELEAH
+468 EPLELETH

-500 EQPEEIVPEPD
+500 EHPEEIEPEPA
-511 FEENEAPLPEEPAEE
+511 FEENEEAAPEEPVAE
-526 ISEHEELTLLES
+526 ISEHEELTELES
-538 DDEEPGLIEHD
+538 DDEPLGLLEHE
-549 EIPDFSQDLEETTE
+549 EIPDFSQDLEETAE
-563 PEPQEP
+563 PEAQEP
-569 VVSEETESIELL
+569 VISEETEAIELT
-581 EETPEEI
+581 EEAPEEI
-588 LPVSGEESIEES
+588 LPESGEETIEET

-621 NNEEQTSEYAG
+621 NNEEQISEYAG

-645 PAEETHPENEVNEEI
+645 PVEETQPENEVNEEI

-686 ADDSN
+686 ADDNN
-691 LDLIAESGDSENEN
+691 LDLIAESGDSESEN
-705 QEDSGE
+705 QEENGE
-711 EVIDSLYEDA
+711 EVIDSLYEEA

-727 GENAQEDFIQPEP
+727 GESAQEEFMQPEP

-785 DAPMQDGS
+785 DMPMQDGS
-793 PLDAAANLPQNKDDS
+793 LPDAAANLPQNKDDS

>member
-16 KNTAARIENAQERKR
+16 KNTAARIENALERKR

-46 QSDGFGISF
+46 QSDGFGVSF
-55 KHSLFKI
+55 KHSLFKV

-98 KKYDATPDLYVVV
+98 KKYDAAPDLYVVV
-111 KMEKDLSKMSI
+111 KMEKNLSKMSI
-122 EGFVYPKETEK
+122 EGFVFPKETEK
-133 CETVEEY
+133 CESVEEY

-157 VESVESQ
+157 VESVETE

-175 AAELAVLFLDGE
+175 AAELAVSFLDGE

-215 FDLIIEQVK
+215 FDSIIEQVK

-233 TLNVLTGNVSSQQEE
+233 TLNVLTGNVSSQQAE
-248 QKEPEILET
+248 QNEPEILET

-271 VLETGLDAA
+271 ALETGLEAA

-287 GAGAADMVIE
+287 GAGAAGLVIE
-297 TAEEAAETLENI
+297 TAEETAETLENI
-309 SDVEDDLSLL
+309 SDEEDNLSLL
-319 SISQED
+319 SISEED
-325 EQNIEAEPEK
+325 DQNIEDEPEN

-367 ETPAEP
+367 ETPGEP
-373 EQEEETVEEEEAPE
+373 EQEEETVEENEAPE
-387 LLNTEDSEEEDTLT
+387 LINTEDSEEEDTLT
-401 FEEDEPMELLEETA
+401 LEEDEPMELLEEA
-415 GEMTLESDEESVH
+415 AEEMTLESDEESVP
-428 EAPEEET
+428 EAVEEET
-435 PLETEL
+435 PA
-441 LQESAPVEEIEEAHE
+441 ESAPVEEIEETDE
-456 TEQDDIFAGADE
+456 TEHEDIFAAAEE
-468 EPFELEAH
+468 EPLELETH

-500 EQPEEIVPEPD
+500 EQPEEIEPEPA
-511 FEENEAPLPEEPAEE
+511 FEENEEAAPEEPVAE
-526 ISEHEELTLLES
+526 ISEHEELTELES
-538 DDEEPGLIEHD
+538 DDEPLGLLEHE
-549 EIPDFSQDLEETTE
+549 EIPDFSQDLEETAE
-563 PEPQEP
+563 PEAQEP
-569 VVSEETESIELL
+569 VISEETEAIELT
-581 EETPEEI
+581 EEAPEEI
-588 LPVSGEESIEES
+588 LPESGEET

-621 NNEEQTSEYAG
+621 NNEEQISEYAG

-645 PAEETHPENEVNEEI
+645 PVEETQPENEVNEEI

-686 ADDSN
+686 ADDNN
-691 LDLIAESGDSENEN
+691 LDLIAESGDTESEN
-705 QEDSGE
+705 QEENGE

-727 GENAQEDFIQPEP
+727 GESAQEEFMQPEP

-771 QNKQAANQDALPDA
+771 QNKQASNQDALPDA
-785 DAPMQDGS
+785 DMPMQDGS
-793 PLDAAANLPQNKDDS
+793 LPDAAANLPQNKDDS

>member
-46 QSDGFGISF
+46 QSDGFDVSF
-55 KHSLFKI
+55 KHSLFKV

-98 KKYDATPDLYVVV
+98 KKYDAAPDLYVVV
-111 KMEKDLSKMSI
+111 KMEKNLSKMSI
-122 EGFVYPKETEK
+122 EGFVFPKETEK
-133 CETVEEY
+133 YESVEKY
-140 LVCPLKKLN
+140 HVCPLKKLN

-157 VESVESQ
+157 VESVETE

-175 AAELAVLFLDGE
+175 AAELAVSFLDGE

-215 FDLIIEQVK
+215 FDSIIEQVK

-248 QKEPEILET
+248 QNEPEILET

-271 VLETGLDAA
+271 ALETGLEAA

-287 GAGAADMVIE
+287 GAGAAGLVIE
-297 TAEEAAETLENI
+297 TAEETAETLENI
-309 SDVEDDLSLL
+309 SDEEDNLSLL
-319 SISQED
+319 SISEED
-325 EQNIEAEPEK
+325 DQNIEDEPEN
-335 EEDSAEI
+335 EENSAEI

-367 ETPAEP
+367 ETPGEP
-373 EQEEETVEEEEAPE
+373 EQEEETVEENEAPE

-401 FEEDEPMELLEETA
+401 LEEDEPMELLEEA
-415 GEMTLESDEESVH
+415 AEEMTLESDEESVP
-428 EAPEEET
+428 EAVDEET
-435 PLETEL
+435 PA
-441 LQESAPVEEIEEAHE
+441 ESAPVEEIEETDE
-456 TEQDDIFAGADE
+456 TEHEDIFAAAEE
-468 EPFELEAH
+468 EPLELETH

-500 EQPEEIVPEPD
+500 EHPEEIEPEPA
-511 FEENEAPLPEEPAEE
+511 FEENEEAAPEEPVAE
-526 ISEHEELTLLES
+526 ISEHEELTELES
-538 DDEEPGLIEHD
+538 DDEPLGLLEHE
-549 EIPDFSQDLEETTE
+549 EIPDFSQDLEETAE
-563 PEPQEP
+563 PEAQEP
-569 VVSEETESIELL
+569 VISEETEAIELT
-581 EETPEEI
+581 EEAPEEI
-588 LPVSGEESIEES
+588 LPESGEETIEET

-621 NNEEQTSEYAG
+621 NNEEQISEYAG

-645 PAEETHPENEVNEEI
+645 PVEETQPENEVNEEI

-686 ADDSN
+686 ADDNN
-691 LDLIAESGDSENEN
+691 LDLIAESGDSESEN
-705 QEDSGE
+705 QEENGE

-727 GENAQEDFIQPEP
+727 GESAQEEFMQPEP

-785 DAPMQDGS
+785 DMPMQDGS
-793 PLDAAANLPQNKDDS
+793 LPDAAANLPQNKDDS

>member
-46 QSDGFGISF
+46 QSDGFGVSF
-55 KHSLFKI
+55 KHSLFKV

-98 KKYDATPDLYVVV
+98 KKYDAAPDLYVVV
-111 KMEKDLSKMSI
+111 KMEKNLSKMSI
-122 EGFVYPKETEK
+122 EGFVFPKETEK
-133 CETVEEY
+133 CESVEEY

-157 VESVESQ
+157 VESVETE

-175 AAELAVLFLDGE
+175 AAELAVSFLDGE

-215 FDLIIEQVK
+215 FDSIIEQVK

-233 TLNVLTGNVSSQQEE
+233 TLNVLTGNVSSQQAE
-248 QKEPEILET
+248 QNEPEILET

-271 VLETGLDAA
+271 ALETGLEAA

-287 GAGAADMVIE
+287 GAGAAGLVIE
-297 TAEEAAETLENI
+297 TAEETAETLENI
-309 SDVEDDLSLL
+309 SDEEDNLSLL
-319 SISQED
+319 SISEED
-325 EQNIEAEPEK
+325 DQNIEDEPEN

-367 ETPAEP
+367 ETPGEP
-373 EQEEETVEEEEAPE
+373 EQEEETVEENETPE

-500 EQPEEIVPEPD
+500 EQPEEIEPEPA
-511 FEENEAPLPEEPAEE
+511 FEENEEAAPEEPVAE
-526 ISEHEELTLLES
+526 ISEHEELTELES
-538 DDEEPGLIEHD
+538 DDEPLGLLEHE
-549 EIPDFSQDLEETTE
+549 EIPDFSQDLEETAE
-563 PEPQEP
+563 PEAQEP
-569 VVSEETESIELL
+569 VISEETEAIELT
-581 EETPEEI
+581 EEAPEEI
-588 LPVSGEESIEES
+588 LPESSEET

-621 NNEEQTSEYAG
+621 NNEEQISEYAG

-645 PAEETHPENEVNEEI
+645 PVEETQPENEVNEEI

-686 ADDSN
+686 ADDNN
-691 LDLIAESGDSENEN
+691 LDLIAESGDSESEN
-705 QEDSGE
+705 QEENGE
-711 EVIDSLYEDA
+711 EVIDSLYEEA

-727 GENAQEDFIQPEP
+727 GESAQEEFMQPEP

-785 DAPMQDGS
+785 DMPMQDGS
-793 PLDAAANLPQNKDDS
+793 LPDAAANLPQNKDDS

-819 ITNVFSDQPAALTI
+819 ITNVFSDQPAPTI

>member
-46 QSDGFGISF
+46 QSDGFGVSF
-55 KHSLFKI
+55 KHSLFKV

-98 KKYDATPDLYVVV
+98 KKYDAAPDLYVVV
-111 KMEKDLSKMSI
+111 KMEKNLSKMSI
-122 EGFVYPKETEK
+122 EGFVFPKETEK
-133 CETVEEY
+133 CESVEEY

-157 VESVESQ
+157 VESVETE

-175 AAELAVLFLDGE
+175 AAELAVSFLDGE

-215 FDLIIEQVK
+215 FDSIIEQVK

-248 QKEPEILET
+248 QNEPEILET

-271 VLETGLDAA
+271 ALETGLEAA

-287 GAGAADMVIE
+287 GAGAAGLVIE
-297 TAEEAAETLENI
+297 TAEETAETLENI
-309 SDVEDDLSLL
+309 SDEEDNLSLL
-319 SISQED
+319 SISEED
-325 EQNIEAEPEK
+325 DQNIEDEPEN

-367 ETPAEP
+367 ETPGEP
-373 EQEEETVEEEEAPE
+373 EQEEETVEEKETPE

-401 FEEDEPMELLEETA
+401 LEEDEPMELLEEA
-415 GEMTLESDEESVH
+415 AEEMTLESDEESVP
-428 EAPEEET
+428 EAAEEET
-435 PLETEL
+435 PA
-441 LQESAPVEEIEEAHE
+441 ESAPVEEIEETDE
-456 TEQDDIFAGADE
+456 TEHEDIFAAAEE
-468 EPFELEAH
+468 EPLELETH

-500 EQPEEIVPEPD
+500 EQPEEIEPEPA
-511 FEENEAPLPEEPAEE
+511 FEENEEAAPEEPVAE
-526 ISEHEELTLLES
+526 ISEHEELTELES
-538 DDEEPGLIEHD
+538 DDEPLGLLEHE
-549 EIPDFSQDLEETTE
+549 EIPDFSQDLEETAE
-563 PEPQEP
+563 PEAQEP
-569 VVSEETESIELL
+569 VISEETEAIELT
-581 EETPEEI
+581 EEAPEEI
-588 LPVSGEESIEES
+588 LPESGEETIEET

-621 NNEEQTSEYAG
+621 NNEEQISEYAG

-645 PAEETHPENEVNEEI
+645 PVEETQPENEVNEEI

-686 ADDSN
+686 ADDNN
-691 LDLIAESGDSENEN
+691 LDLIAESGDSESEN
-705 QEDSGE
+705 QEENGE
-711 EVIDSLYEDA
+711 EVIDSLYEEA

-727 GENAQEDFIQPEP
+727 GESAQEEFMQPEP

-785 DAPMQDGS
+785 DMPMQDGS
-793 PLDAAANLPQNKDDS
+793 LPDAAANLPQNKDDS

>member
-46 QSDGFGISF
+46 QSDGFGVSF
-55 KHSLFKI
+55 KHSLFKV

-98 KKYDATPDLYVVV
+98 KKYDAAPDLYVVV
-111 KMEKDLSKMSI
+111 KMEKNLSKMSI
-122 EGFVYPKETEK
+122 EGFVFPKETEK
-133 CETVEEY
+133 CESVEEY

-157 VESVESQ
+157 VESVETE

-175 AAELAVLFLDGE
+175 AAELAVSFLDGE

-215 FDLIIEQVK
+215 FDSIIEQVK

-248 QKEPEILET
+248 QNEPEILET

-271 VLETGLDAA
+271 ALETGLEAA

-287 GAGAADMVIE
+287 GAGAAGLVIE
-297 TAEEAAETLENI
+297 TAEETAETLENI
-309 SDVEDDLSLL
+309 SDEEDNLSLL
-319 SISQED
+319 SISEED
-325 EQNIEAEPEK
+325 DQNIEDEPEN

-367 ETPAEP
+367 ETPGEP
-373 EQEEETVEEEEAPE
+373 EQEEETVEENEAPE

-401 FEEDEPMELLEETA
+401 LEEDEPMELLEEA
-415 GEMTLESDEESVH
+415 AEEMTLESDEESVH
-428 EAPEEET
+428 EAAEEET
-435 PLETEL
+435 PA
-441 LQESAPVEEIEEAHE
+441 ESAPVEEIEETDE
-456 TEQDDIFAGADE
+456 TEHEDIFAAAEE
-468 EPFELEAH
+468 EPLELETH

-500 EQPEEIVPEPD
+500 EHPEEIEPEPA
-511 FEENEAPLPEEPAEE
+511 FEENEEAAPEEPVAE
-526 ISEHEELTLLES
+526 ISEHEELTELES
-538 DDEEPGLIEHD
+538 DDEPLGLLEHE
-549 EIPDFSQDLEETTE
+549 EIPDFSQDLEETAE
-563 PEPQEP
+563 PEAQEP
-569 VVSEETESIELL
+569 VISEETEAIELT
-581 EETPEEI
+581 EEAPEEI
-588 LPVSGEESIEES
+588 LPESGEETIEET

-621 NNEEQTSEYAG
+621 NNEEQISEYAG

-645 PAEETHPENEVNEEI
+645 PVEETQPENEVNEEI

-686 ADDSN
+686 ADDNN
-691 LDLIAESGDSENEN
+691 LDLIAESGDSESEN
-705 QEDSGE
+705 QEENGE

-727 GENAQEDFIQPEP
+727 GESAQEEFMQPEP

-785 DAPMQDGS
+785 DMPMQDGS
-793 PLDAAANLPQNKDDS
+793 LPDAAANLPQNKDDS

>member
-46 QSDGFGISF
+46 QSDGFGVSF
-55 KHSLFKI
+55 KHSLFKV

-98 KKYDATPDLYVVV
+98 KKYDAAPDLYVVV
-111 KMEKDLSKMSI
+111 KMEKNLSKMSI
-122 EGFVYPKETEK
+122 EGFVFPKETEK
-133 CETVEEY
+133 CESVEEY

-157 VESVESQ
+157 VESVETE

-175 AAELAVLFLDGE
+175 AAELAVSFLDGE

-215 FDLIIEQVK
+215 FDSIIEQVK

-248 QKEPEILET
+248 QNEPEILET

-271 VLETGLDAA
+271 ALETGLEAA

-287 GAGAADMVIE
+287 GAGAAGLVIE
-297 TAEEAAETLENI
+297 TAEETAETLENI
-309 SDVEDDLSLL
+309 SDEEDNLSLL
-319 SISQED
+319 SISEED
-325 EQNIEAEPEK
+325 DQNIEDEPEN

-367 ETPAEP
+367 ETPGEP
-373 EQEEETVEEEEAPE
+373 EQEEETVEENEAPE

-401 FEEDEPMELLEETA
+401 LEEDEPMELLEEA
-415 GEMTLESDEESVH
+415 AEEMTLESDEESVP
-428 EAPEEET
+428 EAVDEGT
-435 PLETEL
+435 PA
-441 LQESAPVEEIEEAHE
+441 ESAPVEEIEETDE
-456 TEQDDIFAGADE
+456 TEHEDIFAAAEE
-468 EPFELEAH
+468 EPLELETH

-500 EQPEEIVPEPD
+500 EHPEEIEPEPA
-511 FEENEAPLPEEPAEE
+511 FEENEEAAPEEPVAE
-526 ISEHEELTLLES
+526 ISEHEELTELES
-538 DDEEPGLIEHD
+538 DDEPLGLLEHE
-549 EIPDFSQDLEETTE
+549 EIPDFSQDLEETAE
-563 PEPQEP
+563 PEAQEP
-569 VVSEETESIELL
+569 VISEETEAIELT
-581 EETPEEI
+581 EEAPEEI
-588 LPVSGEESIEES
+588 LPESGEETIEET

-621 NNEEQTSEYAG
+621 NNEEQISEYAG

-645 PAEETHPENEVNEEI
+645 PVEETQPENEVNEEI

-686 ADDSN
+686 ADDNN
-691 LDLIAESGDSENEN
+691 LDLIAESGDSESEN
-705 QEDSGE
+705 QEENGE
-711 EVIDSLYEDA
+711 EVIDSLYEEA

-727 GENAQEDFIQPEP
+727 GESAQEEFMQPEP

-771 QNKQAANQDALPDA
+771 QNKQASNQDALPDA
-785 DAPMQDGS
+785 DMPMQDGS
-793 PLDAAANLPQNKDDS
+793 LPDAAANLPQNKDDS

>member
-46 QSDGFGISF
+46 QSDGFGVSF
-55 KHSLFKI
+55 KHSLFKV

-98 KKYDATPDLYVVV
+98 KKYDAAPDLYVVV
-111 KMEKDLSKMSI
+111 KMEKNLSKMSI
-122 EGFVYPKETEK
+122 EGFVFPKETEK
-133 CETVEEY
+133 CESVEEY

-157 VESVESQ
+157 VESVETE

-175 AAELAVLFLDGE
+175 AAELAVSFLDGE

-215 FDLIIEQVK
+215 FDSIIEQVK

-248 QKEPEILET
+248 QNEPEILET

-271 VLETGLDAA
+271 ALETGLEAA

-287 GAGAADMVIE
+287 GAGAAGLVIE
-297 TAEEAAETLENI
+297 TAEETAETLENI
-309 SDVEDDLSLL
+309 SDEEDNLSLL
-319 SISQED
+319 SISEED
-325 EQNIEAEPEK
+325 DQNIEDEPEN

-367 ETPAEP
+367 ETPGEP
-373 EQEEETVEEEEAPE
+373 EQEEETVEENETPE

-500 EQPEEIVPEPD
+500 EQPEEIEPEPA
-511 FEENEAPLPEEPAEE
+511 FEENEEAAPEEPVAE
-526 ISEHEELTLLES
+526 ISEHEELTELES
-538 DDEEPGLIEHD
+538 DDEPLGLLEHE
-549 EIPDFSQDLEETTE
+549 EIPDFSQDLEETAE
-563 PEPQEP
+563 PEAQEP
-569 VVSEETESIELL
+569 VISEETEAIELT
-581 EETPEEI
+581 EEAPEEI
-588 LPVSGEESIEES
+588 LPESSEET

-621 NNEEQTSEYAG
+621 NNEEQISEYAG

-645 PAEETHPENEVNEEI
+645 PVEETQPENEVNEEI

-686 ADDSN
+686 ADDNN
-691 LDLIAESGDSENEN
+691 LDLIAESGDSESEN
-705 QEDSGE
+705 QEENGE
-711 EVIDSLYEDA
+711 EVIDSLYEEA

-727 GENAQEDFIQPEP
+727 GESAQEEFMQPEP

-785 DAPMQDGS
+785 DMPMQDGS
-793 PLDAAANLPQNKDDS
+793 LPDAAANLPQNKDDS

>member
-46 QSDGFGISF
+46 QSDGFGVSF
-55 KHSLFKI
+55 KHSLFKV

-98 KKYDATPDLYVVV
+98 KKYDAAPDLYVVV
-111 KMEKDLSKMSI
+111 KMEKNLSKMSI
-122 EGFVYPKETEK
+122 EGFVFPKETEK
-133 CETVEEY
+133 CESVEEY

-157 VESVESQ
+157 VESVETE

-175 AAELAVLFLDGE
+175 TAELAVSFLDGE

-215 FDLIIEQVK
+215 FDSIIEQVK

-248 QKEPEILET
+248 QNEPEILET

-271 VLETGLDAA
+271 ALETGLEAA

-287 GAGAADMVIE
+287 GAGAAGLVIE
-297 TAEEAAETLENI
+297 TAEETAETLENI
-309 SDVEDDLSLL
+309 SDEEDNLSLL
-319 SISQED
+319 SISEED
-325 EQNIEAEPEK
+325 DQNIEDEPEN

-367 ETPAEP
+367 ETPGEP
-373 EQEEETVEEEEAPE
+373 EQEEETVEENEAPE

-401 FEEDEPMELLEETA
+401 LEEDEPMELLEEA
-415 GEMTLESDEESVH
+415 AEEMTLESDEESVP
-428 EAPEEET
+428 EAVDEGT
-435 PLETEL
+435 PA
-441 LQESAPVEEIEEAHE
+441 ESAPVEEIEETDE
-456 TEQDDIFAGADE
+456 TEHEDIFAAAEE
-468 EPFELEAH
+468 EPLELETH

-500 EQPEEIVPEPD
+500 EQPEEIEPEPA
-511 FEENEAPLPEEPAEE
+511 FEENEEAAPEEPVAE
-526 ISEHEELTLLES
+526 ISEHEELTELES
-538 DDEEPGLIEHD
+538 DDEPLGLLEHE
-549 EIPDFSQDLEETTE
+549 EIPDFSQDLEETAE
-563 PEPQEP
+563 PEAQEP
-569 VVSEETESIELL
+569 VISEETEAIELT
-581 EETPEEI
+581 EEAPEEI
-588 LPVSGEESIEES
+588 LPESGEETIEET

-621 NNEEQTSEYAG
+621 NNEEQISEYAG

-645 PAEETHPENEVNEEI
+645 PVEETQPENEVNEEI

-672 SSDDDSDEN
+672 SSDDDLDEN

-686 ADDSN
+686 ADDNN
-691 LDLIAESGDSENEN
+691 LDLIAESGDSESEN
-705 QEDSGE
+705 QEENGE

-727 GENAQEDFIQPEP
+727 GESAQEEFMQPEP

-785 DAPMQDGS
+785 DMPMQDGS
-793 PLDAAANLPQNKDDS
+793 LPDAAANLPQNKDDS

>member
-16 KNTAARIENAQERKR
+16 KNTAARIENALERKR

-46 QSDGFGISF
+46 QSDGFGVSF
-55 KHSLFKI
+55 KHSLFKV

-98 KKYDATPDLYVVV
+98 KKYDAAPDLYVVV
-111 KMEKDLSKMSI
+111 KMEKNLSKMSI
-122 EGFVYPKETEK
+122 EGFVFPKETEK
-133 CETVEEY
+133 CESVEEY

-157 VESVESQ
+157 VESVETE

-175 AAELAVLFLDGE
+175 AAELAVSFLDGE

-215 FDLIIEQVK
+215 FDSIIEQVK

-233 TLNVLTGNVSSQQEE
+233 TLNVLTGNVSSQQAE
-248 QKEPEILET
+248 QNEPEILET

-271 VLETGLDAA
+271 ALETGLEAA

-287 GAGAADMVIE
+287 GAGAAGLVIE
-297 TAEEAAETLENI
+297 TAEETAETLENI
-309 SDVEDDLSLL
+309 SDEEDNLSLL
-319 SISQED
+319 SISEED
-325 EQNIEAEPEK
+325 DQNIEDEPEN

-367 ETPAEP
+367 ETPGEP
-373 EQEEETVEEEEAPE
+373 EQEEETVEENEAPE
-387 LLNTEDSEEEDTLT
+387 LINTEDSEEEDTLT
-401 FEEDEPMELLEETA
+401 LEEDEPMELLEEA
-415 GEMTLESDEESVH
+415 AEEMTLESDEESVP
-428 EAPEEET
+428 EAVEEET
-435 PLETEL
+435 PA
-441 LQESAPVEEIEEAHE
+441 ESARVEEIEETDE
-456 TEQDDIFAGADE
+456 TEHEDIFAAAEE
-468 EPFELEAH
+468 EPLELETH

-500 EQPEEIVPEPD
+500 EQPEEIEPEPA
-511 FEENEAPLPEEPAEE
+511 FEENEEAAPEEPVAE
-526 ISEHEELTLLES
+526 ISEHEELTELES
-538 DDEEPGLIEHD
+538 DDEPLGLLEHE
-549 EIPDFSQDLEETTE
+549 EIPDFSQDLEETAE
-563 PEPQEP
+563 PEAQEP
-569 VVSEETESIELL
+569 VISEETEAIELT
-581 EETPEEI
+581 EEAPEEI
-588 LPVSGEESIEES
+588 LPESGEET

-621 NNEEQTSEYAG
+621 NNEEQISEYAG

-645 PAEETHPENEVNEEI
+645 PVEETQPENEVNEEI

-686 ADDSN
+686 ADDNN
-691 LDLIAESGDSENEN
+691 LDLIAESGDTESEN
-705 QEDSGE
+705 QEENGE

-727 GENAQEDFIQPEP
+727 GESAQEEFMQPEP

-771 QNKQAANQDALPDA
+771 QNKQASNQDALPDA
-785 DAPMQDGS
+785 DMPMQDGS
-793 PLDAAANLPQNKDDS
+793 LPDAAANLPQNKDDS

-833 TKISWEVSQSL
+833 TKISWE
-844 ANDDSFRNYLQ
+844 
-855 VAGKNLQMNLQN
+855 
-867 DLSYT
+867 
-872 TEINYNPK
+872 EIGRAH
-880 VKVSFEISKD
+880 V
-890 NTIKRIQVTESSGSE
+890 
-905 QIDNVVLQS
+905 
-914 IKETLKYV
+914 
-922 NAPNIKD
+922 
-929 YKGNYNLSVVV
+929 
-940 NF
+940 

>member
-46 QSDGFGISF
+46 QSDGFDVSF
-55 KHSLFKI
+55 KHSLFKV

-98 KKYDATPDLYVVV
+98 KKYDAAPDLYVVV
-111 KMEKDLSKMSI
+111 KMEKNLSKMSI
-122 EGFVYPKETEK
+122 EGFVFPKETEK
-133 CETVEEY
+133 CESVEEY

-157 VESVESQ
+157 VESVETE

-175 AAELAVLFLDGE
+175 AAELAVSFLDGE

-215 FDLIIEQVK
+215 FDSIIEQVK

-233 TLNVLTGNVSSQQEE
+233 TLNVLTGNVSSQQAE
-248 QKEPEILET
+248 QNEPEILET

-271 VLETGLDAA
+271 ALETGLEAA

-287 GAGAADMVIE
+287 GAGAAGLVIE
-297 TAEEAAETLENI
+297 TAEETAETLENI
-309 SDVEDDLSLL
+309 SDEEDNLSLL
-319 SISQED
+319 SISEED
-325 EQNIEAEPEK
+325 DQNIEDEPEN

-367 ETPAEP
+367 ETPGEP
-373 EQEEETVEEEEAPE
+373 EQEEETVEENEAPE

-401 FEEDEPMELLEETA
+401 LEEDEPMELLEEA
-415 GEMTLESDEESVH
+415 AEEMTLESDEESVH
-428 EAPEEET
+428 EAAEEET
-435 PLETEL
+435 PA
-441 LQESAPVEEIEEAHE
+441 ESAPVEEIEETDE
-456 TEQDDIFAGADE
+456 TEHEDIFAAAEE
-468 EPFELEAH
+468 EPLELETH

-500 EQPEEIVPEPD
+500 EQPEEIEPEPA
-511 FEENEAPLPEEPAEE
+511 FEENEEAAPEEPVAE
-526 ISEHEELTLLES
+526 ISEHEELTELES
-538 DDEEPGLIEHD
+538 DDEPLGLLEHE
-549 EIPDFSQDLEETTE
+549 EIPDFSQDLEETAE
-563 PEPQEP
+563 PEAQEP
-569 VVSEETESIELL
+569 VISEETEAIELT
-581 EETPEEI
+581 EEAPEEI
-588 LPVSGEESIEES
+588 LPESGEETIEET

-621 NNEEQTSEYAG
+621 NNEEQISEYAG

-645 PAEETHPENEVNEEI
+645 PVEETQPENEVNEEI

-686 ADDSN
+686 ADDNN
-691 LDLIAESGDSENEN
+691 LDLIAESGDSESEN
-705 QEDSGE
+705 QEENGE

-721 PEAPAE
+721 PEAPAG
-727 GENAQEDFIQPEP
+727 GESAQEEFMQPEP

-785 DAPMQDGS
+785 DMPMQDGS
-793 PLDAAANLPQNKDDS
+793 LPDAAANLPQNKDDS

>member
-46 QSDGFGISF
+46 QSDGFGVSF
-55 KHSLFKI
+55 KHSLFKV

-98 KKYDATPDLYVVV
+98 KKYDAAPDLYVVV
-111 KMEKDLSKMSI
+111 KMEKNLSKMSI
-122 EGFVYPKETEK
+122 EGFVFPKETEK
-133 CETVEEY
+133 CESVEEY

-157 VESVESQ
+157 VESVETE

-175 AAELAVLFLDGE
+175 TAELAVSFLDGE

-215 FDLIIEQVK
+215 FDSIIEQVK

-233 TLNVLTGNVSSQQEE
+233 TLNVLTGNVSSQQAE
-248 QKEPEILET
+248 QNEPEILET

-271 VLETGLDAA
+271 ALETGLEAA

-287 GAGAADMVIE
+287 GAGAAGLVIE
-297 TAEEAAETLENI
+297 TAEETAETLENI
-309 SDVEDDLSLL
+309 SDEEDNLSLL
-319 SISQED
+319 SISEED
-325 EQNIEAEPEK
+325 DQNIEDEPEN

-367 ETPAEP
+367 ETPGEP
-373 EQEEETVEEEEAPE
+373 EQEEETVEENEAPE

-401 FEEDEPMELLEETA
+401 LEEDEPMELLEEA
-415 GEMTLESDEESVH
+415 AEEMTLESDEESVP
-428 EAPEEET
+428 EAVEEET
-435 PLETEL
+435 PA
-441 LQESAPVEEIEEAHE
+441 ESAPVEEIEETDE
-456 TEQDDIFAGADE
+456 TEHEDIFAAAEE
-468 EPFELEAH
+468 EPLELETH

-500 EQPEEIVPEPD
+500 EQPEEIEPEPA
-511 FEENEAPLPEEPAEE
+511 FEENEEAAPEEPVAE
-526 ISEHEELTLLES
+526 ISEHEELTELES
-538 DDEEPGLIEHD
+538 DDEPLGLLEHE
-549 EIPDFSQDLEETTE
+549 EIPDFSQDLEETAE
-563 PEPQEP
+563 PEAQEP
-569 VVSEETESIELL
+569 VISEETEAIELT
-581 EETPEEI
+581 EEAPEEI
-588 LPVSGEESIEES
+588 LPESGEET

-621 NNEEQTSEYAG
+621 NNEEQISEYAG

-645 PAEETHPENEVNEEI
+645 PVEETQPENEVNEEI

-686 ADDSN
+686 ADDNN
-691 LDLIAESGDSENEN
+691 LDLIAESGDSESEN
-705 QEDSGE
+705 QEENGE

-727 GENAQEDFIQPEP
+727 GESAQEEFMQPEP

-785 DAPMQDGS
+785 DMPVQDGS

-940 NF
+940 FF

>member
-46 QSDGFGISF
+46 QSDGFGVSF
-55 KHSLFKI
+55 KHSLFKV

-98 KKYDATPDLYVVV
+98 KKYDAAPDLYVVV
-111 KMEKDLSKMSI
+111 KMEKNLSKMSI
-122 EGFVYPKETEK
+122 EGFVFPKETEK
-133 CETVEEY
+133 CESVEEY

-157 VESVESQ
+157 VESVETE

-175 AAELAVLFLDGE
+175 TAELAVSFLDGE

-215 FDLIIEQVK
+215 FDSIIEQVK

-233 TLNVLTGNVSSQQEE
+233 TLNVLTGNVSSQQAE
-248 QKEPEILET
+248 QNEPEILET

-271 VLETGLDAA
+271 ALETGLEAA

-287 GAGAADMVIE
+287 GAGAAGLVIE
-297 TAEEAAETLENI
+297 TAEETAETLENI
-309 SDVEDDLSLL
+309 SDEEDNLSLL
-319 SISQED
+319 SISEED
-325 EQNIEAEPEK
+325 DQNIEDEPEN

-367 ETPAEP
+367 ETPGEP
-373 EQEEETVEEEEAPE
+373 EQEEETVEENEAPE

-401 FEEDEPMELLEETA
+401 LEEDEPMELLEEA
-415 GEMTLESDEESVH
+415 AEEMTLESDEESVP
-428 EAPEEET
+428 EAVDEET
-435 PLETEL
+435 PA
-441 LQESAPVEEIEEAHE
+441 ESAPVEEIEETDE
-456 TEQDDIFAGADE
+456 TEHEDIFAAAEE
-468 EPFELEAH
+468 EPLELETH

-500 EQPEEIVPEPD
+500 EQPEEIEPEPA
-511 FEENEAPLPEEPAEE
+511 FEENEEAAPEEPVAE
-526 ISEHEELTLLES
+526 ISEHEELTELES
-538 DDEEPGLIEHD
+538 DDEPLGLLEHE
-549 EIPDFSQDLEETTE
+549 EIPDFSQDLEETAE
-563 PEPQEP
+563 PEAQEP
-569 VVSEETESIELL
+569 VISEETEAIELT
-581 EETPEEI
+581 EEAPEEI
-588 LPVSGEESIEES
+588 LPESGEETIEET

-621 NNEEQTSEYAG
+621 NNEEQISEYAG

-645 PAEETHPENEVNEEI
+645 PVEETQPENEVNEEI

-686 ADDSN
+686 ADDNN
-691 LDLIAESGDSENEN
+691 LDLIAESGDSESEN
-705 QEDSGE
+705 QEENGE

-727 GENAQEDFIQPEP
+727 GESAQEEFMQPEP

-771 QNKQAANQDALPDA
+771 QNKQASNQDALPDA
-785 DAPMQDGS
+785 DMPMQDGS

>member
-46 QSDGFGISF
+46 QSDGFDVSF
-55 KHSLFKI
+55 KHSLFKV

-98 KKYDATPDLYVVV
+98 KKYDAAPDLYVVV
-111 KMEKDLSKMSI
+111 KMEKNLSKMSI
-122 EGFVYPKETEK
+122 EGFVFPKETEK
-133 CETVEEY
+133 CESVEEY

-202 CPLCRERLCEFSE
+202 CPFCRERLCEFSE

-367 ETPAEP
+367 ETPGEP
-373 EQEEETVEEEEAPE
+373 EQEEETVEENEAPE
-387 LLNTEDSEEEDTLT
+387 LINTEDSEEEDTLT
-401 FEEDEPMELLEETA
+401 LEEDEPMELLEEA
-415 GEMTLESDEESVH
+415 AEEMTLESDEESVP
-428 EAPEEET
+428 EAAEEET
-435 PLETEL
+435 PA
-441 LQESAPVEEIEEAHE
+441 ESAPVEEIEETDE
-456 TEQDDIFAGADE
+456 TEHEDIFAAAEE
-468 EPFELEAH
+468 EPLELETH

-500 EQPEEIVPEPD
+500 EQPEEIEPEPA
-511 FEENEAPLPEEPAEE
+511 FEENEEAAPEEPVAE
-526 ISEHEELTLLES
+526 ISEHEELTELES
-538 DDEEPGLIEHD
+538 DDEPLGLLEHE
-549 EIPDFSQDLEETTE
+549 EIPDFSQDLEETAE
-563 PEPQEP
+563 PEAQEP
-569 VVSEETESIELL
+569 VISEETEAIELT
-581 EETPEEI
+581 EEAPEEI
-588 LPVSGEESIEES
+588 LPESGEETIEET

-621 NNEEQTSEYAG
+621 NNEEQISEYAG

-645 PAEETHPENEVNEEI
+645 PVEETQPENEVNEEI

-686 ADDSN
+686 ADDNN
-691 LDLIAESGDSENEN
+691 LDLIAESGDSESEN
-705 QEDSGE
+705 QEENGE

-721 PEAPAE
+721 PEAPAG
-727 GENAQEDFIQPEP
+727 GESAQEEFMQPEP

-771 QNKQAANQDALPDA
+771 QNKQASNQDALPDA
-785 DAPMQDGS
+785 DMPMQDGS
-793 PLDAAANLPQNKDDS
+793 LPDAAANLPQNKDDS

>member
-46 QSDGFGISF
+46 QSDGFGVSF
-55 KHSLFKI
+55 KHSLFKV

-98 KKYDATPDLYVVV
+98 KKYDAAPDLYVVV
-111 KMEKDLSKMSI
+111 KMEKNLSKMSI
-122 EGFVYPKETEK
+122 EGFVFPKETEK
-133 CETVEEY
+133 CESVEEY

-157 VESVESQ
+157 VESVET
-164 EHECA
+164 EDHECA

-175 AAELAVLFLDGE
+175 TAELAVSFIDGE

-215 FDLIIEQVK
+215 FDSIIEQVK

-233 TLNVLTGNVSSQQEE
+233 TLNVLTGNVSSQQAE
-248 QKEPEILET
+248 QNEPEILET

-271 VLETGLDAA
+271 ALETGLEAA

-287 GAGAADMVIE
+287 GAGAAGLVIE
-297 TAEEAAETLENI
+297 TAEETAETLENI
-309 SDVEDDLSLL
+309 SDEEDNLSLL
-319 SISQED
+319 SISEED
-325 EQNIEAEPEK
+325 DQNIEDEPEN

-500 EQPEEIVPEPD
+500 EQPEEIEPEPA
-511 FEENEAPLPEEPAEE
+511 FEENEEAAPEEPVAE
-526 ISEHEELTLLES
+526 ISEHEELTELES
-538 DDEEPGLIEHD
+538 DDEPLGLLEHE
-549 EIPDFSQDLEETTE
+549 EIPDFSQDLEETAE
-563 PEPQEP
+563 PEAQEP
-569 VVSEETESIELL
+569 VISEETEAIELT
-581 EETPEEI
+581 EEAPEEI
-588 LPVSGEESIEES
+588 LPESSEET

-621 NNEEQTSEYAG
+621 NNEEQISEYAG

-645 PAEETHPENEVNEEI
+645 PVEETQPENEVNEEI

-686 ADDSN
+686 ADDNN
-691 LDLIAESGDSENEN
+691 LDLIAESGDSESEN
-705 QEDSGE
+705 QEENGE

-727 GENAQEDFIQPEP
+727 GESAQEEFMQPEP

-771 QNKQAANQDALPDA
+771 QNKQASNQDALPDA
-785 DAPMQDGS
+785 DMPMQDGS
-793 PLDAAANLPQNKDDS
+793 LPDAAANLPQNKDDS

>member
-46 QSDGFGISF
+46 QSDGFDVSF
-55 KHSLFKI
+55 KHSLFKV

-98 KKYDATPDLYVVV
+98 KKYDAAPDLYVVV
-111 KMEKDLSKMSI
+111 KMEKNLSKMSI
-122 EGFVYPKETEK
+122 EGFVFPKETEK
-133 CETVEEY
+133 CESVEEY

-157 VESVESQ
+157 VESVETE

-175 AAELAVLFLDGE
+175 AAELAVSFLDGE

-215 FDLIIEQVK
+215 FDSIIEQVK

-233 TLNVLTGNVSSQQEE
+233 TLNVLTGNVSSQQAE
-248 QKEPEILET
+248 QNEPEILET

-271 VLETGLDAA
+271 ALETGLEAA

-287 GAGAADMVIE
+287 GAGAAGLVIE
-297 TAEEAAETLENI
+297 TAEETAETLENI
-309 SDVEDDLSLL
+309 SDEEDNLSLL
-319 SISQED
+319 SISEED
-325 EQNIEAEPEK
+325 DQNIEDEPEN

-367 ETPAEP
+367 ETPGEP
-373 EQEEETVEEEEAPE
+373 EQEEETVEKNEAPE

-401 FEEDEPMELLEETA
+401 LEEDEPMELLEEA
-415 GEMTLESDEESVH
+415 AEEMTLESDEESVP
-428 EAPEEET
+428 EAVDEET
-435 PLETEL
+435 PA
-441 LQESAPVEEIEEAHE
+441 ESAPVEEIEETDE
-456 TEQDDIFAGADE
+456 TEHEDIFAAAEE
-468 EPFELEAH
+468 EPLELETH

-500 EQPEEIVPEPD
+500 EQPEEIEPEPA
-511 FEENEAPLPEEPAEE
+511 FEENEEAAPEEPVAE
-526 ISEHEELTLLES
+526 ISEHEELTELES
-538 DDEEPGLIEHD
+538 DDEPLGLLEHE
-549 EIPDFSQDLEETTE
+549 EIPDFSQDLEETAE
-563 PEPQEP
+563 PEAQEP
-569 VVSEETESIELL
+569 VISEETEAIELT
-581 EETPEEI
+581 EEAPEEI
-588 LPVSGEESIEES
+588 LPESGEETIEET

-621 NNEEQTSEYAG
+621 NNEEQISEYAG

-645 PAEETHPENEVNEEI
+645 PVEETQPENEVNEEI

-686 ADDSN
+686 ADDNN
-691 LDLIAESGDSENEN
+691 LDLIAESGDSESEN
-705 QEDSGE
+705 QEENGE

-721 PEAPAE
+721 PEAPAG
-727 GENAQEDFIQPEP
+727 GESAQEEFMQPEP

-771 QNKQAANQDALPDA
+771 QNKQASNQDALPDA
-785 DAPMQDGS
+785 DMPMQDGS
-793 PLDAAANLPQNKDDS
+793 LPDAAANLPQNKDDS

-844 ANDDSFRNYLQ
+844 ANDDSFRNYIQ

>member
-46 QSDGFGISF
+46 QSDGFGVSF
-55 KHSLFKI
+55 KHSLFKV

-98 KKYDATPDLYVVV
+98 KKYDAAPDLYVVV
-111 KMEKDLSKMSI
+111 KMEKNLSKMSI
-122 EGFVYPKETEK
+122 EGFVFPKETEK
-133 CETVEEY
+133 CESVEEY

-157 VESVESQ
+157 VESVETE

-175 AAELAVLFLDGE
+175 AAELAVSFLDGE

-215 FDLIIEQVK
+215 FDSIIEQVK

-248 QKEPEILET
+248 QNEPEILET

-271 VLETGLDAA
+271 ALETGLEAA

-287 GAGAADMVIE
+287 GAGAAGLVIE
-297 TAEEAAETLENI
+297 TAEETAETLENI
-309 SDVEDDLSLL
+309 SDEEDNLSLL
-319 SISQED
+319 SISEED
-325 EQNIEAEPEK
+325 DQNIEDEPEN

-367 ETPAEP
+367 ETPGEP
-373 EQEEETVEEEEAPE
+373 EQEEETVEENEAPE

-401 FEEDEPMELLEETA
+401 LEEDEPMELLEEA
-415 GEMTLESDEESVH
+415 AEEMTLESDEESVP
-428 EAPEEET
+428 EAVDEGT
-435 PLETEL
+435 PA
-441 LQESAPVEEIEEAHE
+441 ESAPVEEIEETDE
-456 TEQDDIFAGADE
+456 TEHEDIFAAAEE
-468 EPFELEAH
+468 EPLELETH

-500 EQPEEIVPEPD
+500 EHPEEIEPEPA
-511 FEENEAPLPEEPAEE
+511 FEENEEAAPEEPVAE
-526 ISEHEELTLLES
+526 ISEHEELTELES
-538 DDEEPGLIEHD
+538 DDEPLGLLEHE
-549 EIPDFSQDLEETTE
+549 EIPDFSQDLEETAE
-563 PEPQEP
+563 PEAQEP
-569 VVSEETESIELL
+569 VISEETEAIELT
-581 EETPEEI
+581 EEAPEEI
-588 LPVSGEESIEES
+588 LPESGEETIEET

-621 NNEEQTSEYAG
+621 NNEEQISEYAG

-645 PAEETHPENEVNEEI
+645 PVEETQPENEVNEEI

-686 ADDSN
+686 ADDNN
-691 LDLIAESGDSENEN
+691 LDLIAESGDSESEN
-705 QEDSGE
+705 QEENGE

-727 GENAQEDFIQPEP
+727 GESAQEEFMQPEP

-785 DAPMQDGS
+785 DMPMQDGS
-793 PLDAAANLPQNKDDS
+793 LPDAAANLPQNKDDS